1 MSDAVNPAAAPR
13 PAALL
18 TPPIPVLRAGQR
30 FTFKQLVGSS
40 DAALIAQTA
49 SAHRNHYSQ
58 MVVLCA
64 SALDAQRLLEEIP
77 TFAPQVRIRLLPDWE
92 ILPYDH
98 FSPHQDLISE
108 RLATLYEMQ
117 NGSCDLILLPV
128 TTALQ
133 RLAPPAFLSAHTF
146 FFKQGEHLNEEALRL
161 QLQQAGY
168 DPVSAVMRPG
178 EYSIRGGLIDL
189 FPMGS
194 SLPYRLDLFGDEI
207 EQIRAFDP
215 DTQRSL
221 YPVKEIRLLPGHEF
235 PFDEGSRTA
244 FRGRWR
250 EYFEG
255 DPTRCSIYKDVSS
268 GIPTAGIESYLPL
281 FFDET
286 ATIFDYFMRSESAAS
301 DSVCLVYVGDIESS
315 ITQFWKDTE
324 QRYSFLKHDPERPV
338 MNPSD
343 LFLGLDQ
350 FFIHA
355 KSHPRIVLQVGPE
368 EGAKKDLDESLI
380 FSSLP
385 DVSVHRRDA
394 DPLKLIRQLLSQNI
408 WRVII
413 CAESAGRSESIRQ
426 LMEES
431 NLGESSDS
439 ASLFPLHPSS
449 ADSVAEFLKGSE
461 RFSLCIS
468 PLFNGFTWHAH
479 GVLIITE
486 SELFTQTARQRRG
499 KETSNTDPDMLFK
512 DLSELKVGDPV
523 VHVEHGIGRYQG
535 LVLLNMATS
544 KEAPAFE
551 EFLHLVYAQGA
562 TLYVPVQQL
571 HQVTRYA
578 GADPDSAPL
587 HQLGSGQWDKAKRKA
602 AQQIRDTAAE
612 LLNLYAARAVRKGH
626 AFEFSAHDYA
636 AFAESFGFEETPD
649 QANAI
654 AAVIGDMTSGNPMDR
669 LVCGD
674 VGFGKT
680 EVALRASFVAVMG
693 GKQVAILA
701 PTTLLAEQ
709 HAATWKDRFAAW
721 PVRIVE
727 LSRFKTTKE
736 INAALASIASGEADI
751 VIGTHKLLSK
761 ETKFERLGLVIVDEE
776 HRFGVRQKDALKA
789 MRAEVD
795 ILTLT
800 ATPIPRTLGMALEG
814 LREFSVIATAPQKRL
829 AIKTFVRREGDGVI
843 REAVLREI
851 KRGGQVYFLHNEV
864 ETIQNRKQALQ
875 TLLPEARIAVAHGQM
890 NERELESVMRDFVT
904 QRSNL
909 LLCTTIIETGID
921 VPTANTIIMHRAD
934 KFGLAQLH
942 QLRGRVGRS
951 HHQAYAYLLV
961 PDPEAL
967 SKQAHLRLDA
977 IQAMEELG
985 SGFYLAMH
993 DLEIRGA
1000 GEVLGDK
1007 QSGDIHEI
1015 GFQLYT
1021 EMLNRAVKSL
1031 RSGKEPDLLSPMQ
1044 ATTDVSLGAPALLP
1058 ADYCPDVHERLSL
1071 YKRFASCEDFTDL
1084 SFLREELI
1092 DRFGNLPDAAKA
1104 FYETHRLR
1112 LEMSL
1117 LGIKKIDAST
1127 TAIQLQFIPQPPLDP
1142 VKIIRIV
1149 QSNPA
1154 IHLNGQDRI
1163 KYLPPKDA
1171 SFEKLEQRIE
1181 GIRQLMK
1188 LLSSALVASAQA
1200 LPTPALSA

>member
-1 MSDAVNPAAAPR
+1 MSDALNLA
-13 PAALL
+13 
-18 TPPIPVLRAGQR
+18 PPIPAPRAGQR
-30 FTFKQLVGSS
+30 FTFSGLVGSS

-49 SAHRNHYSQ
+49 LRHLDQFSV
-58 MVVLCA
+58 MVIFCA
-64 SALDAQRLLEEIP
+64 QAQEAQRLLEEIP
-77 TFAPQVRIRLLPDWE
+77 AFAPQLKTRLLPDWE

-98 FSPHQDLISE
+98 FSPHQDLVSE
-108 RLATLYEMQ
+108 RLATLYELL
-117 NGSCDLILLPV
+117 NGSCDIVLVPV

-133 RLAPPAFLSAHTF
+133 RLGPPDFLSGHTF
-146 FFKQGEHLNEEALRL
+146 FFKQGDKLNEAALKL

-178 EYSIRGGLIDL
+178 EYSIRGGLFDL

-194 SLPYRLDLFGDEI
+194 TLPYRLDLFGNEI

-221 YPVKEIRLLPGHEF
+221 YPVKEVRLLPGHEF
-235 PFDEGSRTA
+235 PFDDASRTA

-250 EYFEG
+250 EVFEG
-255 DPTRCSIYKDVSS
+255 DPSRCSIYKDANL
-268 GIPTAGIESYLPL
+268 GIPSAGIESYLPL
-281 FFDET
+281 FFEERSNL
-286 ATIFDYFMRSESAAS
+286 FDYFPRSG
-301 DSVCLVYVGDIESS
+301 DPVWLVNIGDAEEAIKG
-315 ITQFWKDTE
+315 FWKDTLS
-324 QRYSFLKHDPERPV
+324 RYEFLKHDVDRPIL
-338 MNPSD
+338 PPKE
-343 LFLGLDQ
+343 LFLDADEFFTTAKPYARLTLEKESTEKSQ
-350 FFIHA
+350 FLA
-355 KSHPRIVLQVGPE
+355 V
-368 EGAKKDLDESLI
+368 
-380 FSSLP
+380 P
-385 DVSVHRRDA
+385 DIAVHRRDT
-394 DPLKLIRQLLSQNI
+394 DPIHLLRKVVATEKVRVLICSD
-408 WRVII
+408 
-413 CAESAGRSESIRQ
+413 SAGRKESIRQ
-426 LMEES
+426 LFDES
-431 NLGESSDS
+431 NSVAGLDGELLYPLKPEGFDS
-439 ASLFPLHPSS
+439 IADFIKNDSLFGLVT
-449 ADSVAEFLKGSE
+449 A
-461 RFSLCIS
+461 
-468 PLFNGFTWHAH
+468 PLFNGFSWPAENL
-479 GVLIITE
+479 LIITE
-486 SELFTQTARQRRG
+486 AELFTTTARHRRKG
-499 KETSNTDPDMLFK
+499 KAIENADPDMLFK
-512 DLSELKVGDPV
+512 DLSELKIGDPV
-523 VHVEHGIGRYQG
+523 VHAEHGIGRYQG
-535 LVLLNMATS
+535 LVLLNLAPP
-544 KEAPAFE
+544 KEGPIFE
-551 EFLHLVYAQGA
+551 EFLHLQYAGDA

-571 HQVTRYA
+571 QMVTRYA
-578 GADPDSAPL
+578 GSDPDSAPL

-612 LLNLYAARAVRKGH
+612 LLGLYAARAIRKGH

-654 AAVIGDMTSGNPMDR
+654 TAVIGDMTSGTPMDR

-680 EVALRASFVAVMG
+680 EVALRASFIAVMG

-709 HAATWKDRFAAW
+709 HVATWKDRFADW
-721 PVRIVE
+721 PVGIVE

-736 INAALASIASGEADI
+736 INASLEAIAKGEADI
-751 VIGTHKLLSK
+751 IIGTHKLLSK
-761 ETKFERLGLVIVDEE
+761 ETKFANLGLVIVDEE

-789 MRAEVD
+789 LRAEVD

-800 ATPIPRTLGMALEG
+800 ATPIPRTLGMAMEG
-814 LREFSVIATAPQKRL
+814 LREFSIIATAPQKRL

-864 ETIQNRKQALQ
+864 ETIQNRKHALQ
-875 TLLPEARIAVAHGQM
+875 ELIPEARISVAHGQM
-890 NERELESVMRDFVT
+890 HERELESVMREFVT
-904 QRSNL
+904 QRTNI

-967 SKQAHLRLDA
+967 SKQAQLRLNA

-1007 QSGDIHEI
+1007 QSGEIHEI

-1031 RSGKEPDLLSPMQ
+1031 RSGKEPDLLSPLQ
-1044 ATTDVSLGAPALLP
+1044 ATTDVNLGVPALLP
-1058 ADYCPDVHERLSL
+1058 EDYCPDVHERLSL
-1071 YKRFASCEDFTDL
+1071 YKRFASTHDFSEL
-1084 SFLREELI
+1084 MGLREELV
-1092 DRFGNLPDAAKA
+1092 DRFGDLPDQAKS

-1112 LEMSL
+1112 LEML
-1117 LGIKKIDAST
+1117 GFGIKKIDATPAS
-1127 TAIQLQFIPQPPLDP
+1127 IQIQFIPNPPIDP
-1142 VKIIRIV
+1142 MKIIQLI
-1149 QSNPA
+1149 QSSKY
-1154 IHLNGQDRI
+1154 IQLNGQD
-1163 KYLPPKDA
+1163 KLKVLPQKDRE
-1171 SFEKLEQRIE
+1171 FEKLEQRLDA
-1181 GIRQLMK
+1181 IRNILRR
-1188 LLSSALVASAQA
+1188 LNESAVLSTAIAS
-1200 LPTPALSA
+1200 

>member
-1 MSDAVNPAAAPR
+1 MSDAVNPVAVPS
-13 PAALL
+13 PAASPI
-18 TPPIPVLRAGQR
+18 PPIPVLRAGQR

-40 DAALIAQTA
+40 DAALLAQTA
-49 SAHRNHYSQ
+49 LAHRNHYSQ

-77 TFAPQVRIRLLPDWE
+77 GFAPQLRIRLLPDWE

-117 NGSCDLILLPV
+117 NGSCDLIVIPV

-133 RLAPPAFLSAHTF
+133 RLAPPAFLSGHTF

-168 DPVSAVMRPG
+168 DPVSAVMRPS

-235 PFDEGSRTA
+235 PFDEATRTA

-255 DPTRCSIYKDVSS
+255 DPTRCSIYKDVSA

-286 ATIFDYFMRSESAAS
+286 ATIFDYFIRSENAAS

-324 QRYSFLKHDPERPV
+324 QRYSFLKHDTERPV
-338 MNPSD
+338 LKPSD
-343 LFLGLDQ
+343 LFLELDP

-355 KSHPRIVLQVGPE
+355 KSHPRIVLQAAAVQSE
-368 EGAKKDLDESLI
+368 EDDLI
-380 FSSLP
+380 FSALP

-394 DPLKLIRQLLSQNI
+394 DPLKLIRQLLAQNV
-408 WRVII
+408 WRIVI

-431 NLGESSDS
+431 NLGEGSNN
-439 ASLFPLHPSS
+439 APLFPLHPSS
-449 ADSVAEFLKGSE
+449 VENIAAFVKGLE
-461 RFSLCIS
+461 RFSICIS
-468 PLFNGFTWHAH
+468 PLFNGFAWHAH
-479 GVLIITE
+479 GILVLTE

-736 INAALASIASGEADI
+736 INTALASIASGEADI

-967 SKQAHLRLDA
+967 SKQARLRLDA

-1007 QSGDIHEI
+1007 QSGEIHEI
-1015 GFQLYT
+1015 GVQLYT

-1031 RSGKEPDLLSPMQ
+1031 RSGKEPDLLAPMQ
-1044 ATTDVSLGAPALLP
+1044 VMTDVSLGAPALLP

-1071 YKRFASCEDFTDL
+1071 YKRCASCEDFTGL

-1127 TAIQLQFIPQPPLDP
+1127 TAIQVQFIPQPPLDP

-1163 KYLPPKDA
+1163 KYLPPKDS

-1181 GIRQLMK
+1181 AIRQLMK
-1188 LLSSALVASAQA
+1188 LLSSALIAGAHA

>member
-1 MSDAVNPAAAPR
+1 MSDALNLAPPVPAP
-13 PAALL
+13 
-18 TPPIPVLRAGQR
+18 RAGQR
-30 FTFKQLVGSS
+30 FTFSGLVGSA
-40 DAALIAQTA
+40 DAALLAQ
-49 SAHRNHYSQ
+49 SALLYRNHFSV
-58 MVVLCA
+58 MVVFCA
-64 SALDAQRLLEEIP
+64 HAQEAQRLLEEIP
-77 TFAPQVRIRLLPDWE
+77 AFAPQLKVRLLPDWE

-98 FSPHQDLISE
+98 FSPHQDLVSE
-108 RLATLYEMQ
+108 RLATLYELL
-117 NGSCDLILLPV
+117 NGSCDIVLVPV

-133 RLAPPAFLSAHTF
+133 RLGPPQFLSGHTF
-146 FFKQGEHLNEEALRL
+146 FFRQGDKLNESALKL

-235 PFDEGSRTA
+235 PFDDQARTF

-250 EYFEG
+250 EVFEG
-255 DPTRCSIYKDVSS
+255 DPTRCSIYKDANL
-268 GIPTAGIESYLPL
+268 GIPSAGIESYLPL
-281 FFDET
+281 FFEEQSSV
-286 ATIFDYFMRSESAAS
+286 FDYFPRSG
-301 DSVCLVYVGDIESS
+301 DPVWLVSLGNIEEA
-315 ITQFWKDTE
+315 IRGFWKDTTS
-324 QRYSFLKHDPERPV
+324 RYEFLKHDLDRPIL
-338 MNPSD
+338 PPAD
-343 LFLGLDQ
+343 LFLDVDEFFTTLKPHARLVLDQ
-350 FFIHA
+350 
-355 KSHPRIVLQVGPE
+355 S
-368 EGAKKDLDESLI
+368 D
-380 FSSLP
+380 SSEQEVAQFAPVP
-385 DVSVHRRDA
+385 DIAVHRRDA
-394 DPLKLIRQLLSQNI
+394 DPISKLRTLVATKKLRI
-408 WRVII
+408 VIS
-413 CAESAGRSESIRQ
+413 ADSAGRKESIRQ
-426 LMEES
+426 LIEES
-431 NLGESSDS
+431 NLVCDQNSQNVYPLKPESFDSISDFVKS
-439 ASLFPLHPSS
+439 DALFGLATTP
-449 ADSVAEFLKGSE
+449 V
-461 RFSLCIS
+461 
-468 PLFNGFTWHAH
+468 FNGFLWQSENLL
-479 GVLIITE
+479 VITE
-486 SELFTQTARQRRG
+486 AELFTSTARQRRKSKG
-499 KETSNTDPDMLFK
+499 SENVDPDMLFK
-512 DLSELKVGDPV
+512 DLSELKIGDPV
-523 VHVEHGIGRYQG
+523 VHAEHGIGRYQG
-535 LVLLNMATS
+535 LVLLNLAPP
-544 KEAPAFE
+544 KEVPVFE
-551 EFLHLVYAQGA
+551 EFLHLQYAAQA

-571 HQVTRYA
+571 QMVTRYA
-578 GADPDSAPL
+578 GSDPDAAPL

-612 LLNLYAARAVRKGH
+612 LLGLYAARAIRKGH

-654 AAVIGDMTSGNPMDR
+654 AAVIGDMTSGQPMDR

-709 HAATWKDRFAAW
+709 HVATWKDRFADW

-736 INAALASIASGEADI
+736 INAALDAIAKGEADI
-751 VIGTHKLLSK
+751 IIGTHKLLSK
-761 ETKFERLGLVIVDEE
+761 ETRFANLGLVIVDEE

-789 MRAEVD
+789 LRAEVD

-800 ATPIPRTLGMALEG
+800 ATPIPRTLGMAMEG
-814 LREFSVIATAPQKRL
+814 LREFSIIATAPQKRL

-864 ETIQNRKQALQ
+864 ETIENRKHALQ
-875 TLLPEARIAVAHGQM
+875 ELIPEARISVAHGQM
-890 NERELESVMRDFVT
+890 HERELESVMRDFVT
-904 QRSNL
+904 QRTNI

-961 PDPEAL
+961 PDPEGL
-967 SKQAHLRLDA
+967 SKQAQLRLNA

-1007 QSGDIHEI
+1007 QSGEIHEI

-1031 RSGKEPDLLSPMQ
+1031 RSGKEPDLLSPLQ
-1044 ATTDVSLGAPALLP
+1044 ATTDVNLGVPALLP
-1058 ADYCPDVHERLSL
+1058 EDYCPDVHERLSL
-1071 YKRFASCEDFTDL
+1071 YKRFAGCHDFSEL
-1084 SFLREELI
+1084 MSLREELI
-1092 DRFGNLPDAAKA
+1092 DRFGDLPDQAKS

-1112 LEMSL
+1112 LEMVGY
-1117 LGIKKIDAST
+1117 GIKKIDANPS
-1127 TAIQLQFIPQPPLDP
+1127 AIQIQFIPNPPIDP
-1142 VKIIRIV
+1142 LKIIQLI
-1149 QSNPA
+1149 QSSKN
-1154 IHLNGQDRI
+1154 IQLNGQD
-1163 KYLPPKDA
+1163 KLKVLPQKDRD
-1171 SFEKLEQRIE
+1171 FDKLEQRLDA
-1181 GIRQLMK
+1181 IRLI
-1188 LLSSALVASAQA
+1188 LRRLNDSSSPKQ
-1200 LPTPALSA
+1200 

>member
-1 MSDAVNPAAAPR
+1 MSDGLKLA
-13 PAALL
+13 
-18 TPPIPVLRAGQR
+18 PPIPAPRAGQR
-30 FTFKQLVGSS
+30 FTFSGLVGSS
-40 DAALIAQTA
+40 DAALIAQ
-49 SAHRNHYSQ
+49 SAIRYRSEFSV
-58 MVVLCA
+58 MVIFCA
-64 SALDAQRLLEEIP
+64 QAQEAQRLLEEIP
-77 TFAPQVRIRLLPDWE
+77 AFAPQLKTRLLPDWE

-98 FSPHQDLISE
+98 FSPHQDLVSE
-108 RLATLYEMQ
+108 RLATLYELL
-117 NGSCDLILLPV
+117 NGSCDLVLVPI

-133 RLAPPAFLSAHTF
+133 RLGPPNFLSGHTF
-146 FFKQGEHLNEEALRL
+146 FFRQGDKLNEAALKL

-221 YPVKEIRLLPGHEF
+221 YPVKEVRLLPGHEF
-235 PFDEGSRTA
+235 PFDDASRTS

-250 EYFEG
+250 EVFEG
-255 DPTRCSIYKDVSS
+255 DPTRCSIYKDANL
-268 GIPTAGIESYLPL
+268 GIPSAGIESYLPL
-281 FFDET
+281 FFEESST
-286 ATIFDYFMRSESAAS
+286 VFDYFPRSGDPVWLVSIGDVEESIKS
-301 DSVCLVYVGDIESS
+301 
-315 ITQFWKDTE
+315 FWKDTLS
-324 QRYSFLKHDPERPV
+324 RYEFLKHDLDRPIL
-338 MNPSD
+338 PPAE
-343 LFLGLDQ
+343 LFLDVDQ
-350 FFIHA
+350 FFTAA
-355 KSHPRIVLQVGPE
+355 KPNARLVLDKETREDPKFLSVP
-368 EGAKKDLDESLI
+368 DLA
-380 FSSLP
+380 
-385 DVSVHRRDA
+385 VHRRDT
-394 DPLKLIRQLLSQNI
+394 DPINRLRALVSQEKVRILICSDSN
-408 WRVII
+408 
-413 CAESAGRSESIRQ
+413 GRKESIRQ
-426 LMEES
+426 LFEES
-431 NLGESSDS
+431 N
-439 ASLFPLHPSS
+439 
-449 ADSVAEFLKGSE
+449 SVAGQNGKPLYPLKPEGFDGIADFIKSE
-461 RFSLCIS
+461 ALFGLVTAQ
-468 PLFNGFTWHAH
+468 LFNGFTWPDEN
-479 GVLIITE
+479 LIVVTE
-486 SELFTQTARQRRG
+486 AELFTTTARQRRKG
-499 KETSNTDPDMLFK
+499 KESESADPDMLFK
-512 DLSELKVGDPV
+512 DLSELKIGDPV
-523 VHVEHGIGRYQG
+523 VHSDHGIGRYQG
-535 LVLLNMATS
+535 LVLLNLAPP
-544 KEAPAFE
+544 KEEPIFE
-551 EFLHLVYAQGA
+551 EFLHLVYAKDA

-571 HQVTRYA
+571 QMVTRYA
-578 GADPDSAPL
+578 GSDPDSAPL
-587 HQLGSGQWDKAKRKA
+587 HQLGSGQWDKARRKA

-612 LLNLYAARAVRKGH
+612 LLSLYAARAIRKGH

-654 AAVIGDMTSGNPMDR
+654 AAVIGDMTSGTPMDR

-709 HAATWKDRFAAW
+709 HVATWKDRFADW

-736 INAALASIASGEADI
+736 INSALQAIAQGEADI
-751 VIGTHKLLSK
+751 IIGTHKLLSK
-761 ETKFERLGLVIVDEE
+761 ETQFANLGLVIVDEE

-789 MRAEVD
+789 LRAEVD

-800 ATPIPRTLGMALEG
+800 ATPIPRTLGMAMEG
-814 LREFSVIATAPQKRL
+814 LREFSIIATAPQKRL

-864 ETIQNRKQALQ
+864 ETIQNRKHALQ
-875 TLLPEARIAVAHGQM
+875 ELIPEARISVAHGQM
-890 NERELESVMRDFVT
+890 HERELESVMREFVT
-904 QRSNL
+904 QRTNI

-967 SKQAHLRLDA
+967 SKQAQLRLNA

-1007 QSGDIHEI
+1007 QSGEIHEI

-1031 RSGKEPDLLSPMQ
+1031 RSGKEPDLLSPLQ
-1044 ATTDVSLGAPALLP
+1044 ATTDVNLGVPALFP
-1058 ADYCPDVHERLSL
+1058 NDYCPDVHERLSM
-1071 YKRFASCEDFTDL
+1071 YKRFAGTNDFSEL
-1084 SFLREELI
+1084 MGLREELV
-1092 DRFGNLPDAAKA
+1092 DRFGDLPDQAKSL
-1104 FYETHRLR
+1104 YETHRLR
-1112 LEMSL
+1112 LEMAGF
-1117 LGIKKIDAST
+1117 GIKKIDATPTS
-1127 TAIQLQFIPQPPLDP
+1127 IQIQFIPNPPIDP
-1142 VKIIRIV
+1142 MKIIQLI
-1149 QSNPA
+1149 QSSKY
-1154 IHLNGQDRI
+1154 IQLNGQDRLKI
-1163 KYLPPKDA
+1163 LPQKEKD
-1171 SFEKLEQRIE
+1171 FEKLEQRLDY
-1181 GIRQLMK
+1181 IRKILRS
-1188 LLSSALVASAQA
+1188 LNESAMLNSAQA
-1200 LPTPALSA
+1200 N

>member
-1 MSDAVNPAAAPR
+1 MSDALNLV
-13 PAALL
+13 
-18 TPPIPVLRAGQR
+18 PPIPAPRAGQR
-30 FTFKQLVGSS
+30 FTFSGLVGSA
-40 DAALIAQTA
+40 DAALLAQ
-49 SAHRNHYSQ
+49 SALRYRNDFSV
-58 MVVLCA
+58 MVVFCA
-64 SALDAQRLLEEIP
+64 QAQEAQRLVEEIP
-77 TFAPQVRIRLLPDWE
+77 AFAPQLKVRLLPDWE

-98 FSPHQDLISE
+98 FSPHQDLVSE
-108 RLATLYEMQ
+108 RLATLYELL
-117 NGSCDLILLPV
+117 NGSCDIVLVPV

-133 RLAPPAFLSAHTF
+133 RLGPPQFLSGHTF
-146 FFKQGEHLNEEALRL
+146 FFRQGDKLNEAALRL

-207 EQIRAFDP
+207 EQIRSFDP

-221 YPVKEIRLLPGHEF
+221 YPVKEVRLLPGHEF
-235 PFDEGSRTA
+235 PFNDEARTA

-250 EYFEG
+250 EVFEG
-255 DPTRCSIYKDVSS
+255 DPTRCSIYKDANL
-268 GIPTAGIESYLPL
+268 GIPSAGIESYLPL
-281 FFDET
+281 FFEEQSNL
-286 ATIFDYFMRSESAAS
+286 FDYFPRSGDPVWLVSIGDTEESIRS
-301 DSVCLVYVGDIESS
+301 
-315 ITQFWKDTE
+315 FWKDTLS
-324 QRYSFLKHDPERPV
+324 RYEFLKHDLDRPIL
-338 MNPSD
+338 PPKE
-343 LFLGLDQ
+343 LFLDVDEFFSTAKPYARLVLDNASNEANQ
-350 FFIHA
+350 F
-355 KSHPRIVLQVGPE
+355 
-368 EGAKKDLDESLI
+368 
-380 FSSLP
+380 LP
-385 DVSVHRRDA
+385 VPDIAVHRRDT
-394 DPLKLIRQLLSQNI
+394 DPISRLRTVVAQEKL
-408 WRVII
+408 RVLI
-413 CAESAGRSESIRQ
+413 CSDSAGRKESIRQ
-426 LMEES
+426 LLEES
-431 NLGESSDS
+431 NSVAGQDGKPLYQLKPEGFEGIADFVKSDS
-439 ASLFPLHPSS
+439 LFGLVT
-449 ADSVAEFLKGSE
+449 A
-461 RFSLCIS
+461 
-468 PLFNGFTWHAH
+468 PLFNGFLWQAENLL
-479 GVLIITE
+479 VLTE
-486 SELFTQTARQRRG
+486 AELFTSTARQRRKSKG
-499 KETSNTDPDMLFK
+499 SENADPDMLFK
-512 DLSELKVGDPV
+512 DLSELKIGDPV
-523 VHVEHGIGRYQG
+523 VHAEHGIGRYQG
-535 LVLLNMATS
+535 LVLLNLAPS
-544 KEAPAFE
+544 KEAPIFE
-551 EFLHLVYAQGA
+551 EFLHLQYAGQA

-571 HQVTRYA
+571 QMVTRYA
-578 GADPDSAPL
+578 GSDPDSAPL

-612 LLNLYAARAVRKGH
+612 LLGLYAARAIRKGH

-654 AAVIGDMTSGNPMDR
+654 AAVIGDMTSGTPMDR

-709 HAATWKDRFAAW
+709 HVATWKDRFADW

-736 INAALASIASGEADI
+736 INAALEAIAKGEADI
-751 VIGTHKLLSK
+751 IIGTHKLLSK
-761 ETKFERLGLVIVDEE
+761 ETQFANLGLVIVDEE

-789 MRAEVD
+789 LRAEVD

-800 ATPIPRTLGMALEG
+800 ATPIPRTLGMAMEG
-814 LREFSVIATAPQKRL
+814 LREFSIIATAPQKRL

-864 ETIQNRKQALQ
+864 ETIENRKHALQ
-875 TLLPEARIAVAHGQM
+875 ELIPEARISVAHGQM
-890 NERELESVMRDFVT
+890 HERELESVMREFVT
-904 QRSNL
+904 QRTNI

-967 SKQAHLRLDA
+967 SKQAQLRLNA

-1007 QSGDIHEI
+1007 QSGEIHEI

-1031 RSGKEPDLLSPMQ
+1031 RSGKEPDLLSPLQ
-1044 ATTDVSLGAPALLP
+1044 ATTDVNLGVPALLP
-1058 ADYCPDVHERLSL
+1058 EDYCPDVHERLSL
-1071 YKRFASCEDFTDL
+1071 YKRFAGCNDFSEL
-1084 SFLREELI
+1084 MGLREELV
-1092 DRFGNLPDAAKA
+1092 DRFGDLPDQAKS

-1112 LEMSL
+1112 LEMVGF
-1117 LGIKKIDAST
+1117 GIKKIDATPAS
-1127 TAIQLQFIPQPPLDP
+1127 IQIQFIPNPPIDP
-1142 VKIIRIV
+1142 LKIIQLI
-1149 QSNPA
+1149 QSSKH
-1154 IHLNGQDRI
+1154 IQLNGQD
-1163 KYLPPKDA
+1163 KLKVLPQKDRE
-1171 SFEKLEQRIE
+1171 FDKLEQRLDA
-1181 GIRQLMK
+1181 IRQVLRR
-1188 LLSSALVASAQA
+1188 LNESAVLSSAKVD
-1200 LPTPALSA
+1200 

>member
-1 MSDAVNPAAAPR
+1 MSDALKLA
-13 PAALL
+13 
-18 TPPIPVLRAGQR
+18 PPIPAPRAGQR
-30 FTFKQLVGSS
+30 FTFSGLVGSA
-40 DAALIAQTA
+40 DAALIAQ
-49 SAHRNHYSQ
+49 SALRYRANFSV
-58 MVVLCA
+58 MVVFCA
-64 SALDAQRLLEEIP
+64 HAQDAQRLLEEIP
-77 TFAPQVRIRLLPDWE
+77 AFAPQLKTLLLPDWE

-98 FSPHQDLISE
+98 FSPHQDLVSE
-108 RLATLYEMQ
+108 RLATLYELL
-117 NGSCDLILLPV
+117 NGSCDVVLVPV

-133 RLAPPAFLSAHTF
+133 RLGPPNFLSGHTF
-146 FFKQGEHLNEEALRL
+146 FFRQGDRLNDVALRL

-194 SLPYRLDLFGDEI
+194 ALPYRLDLFGDEI
-207 EQIRAFDP
+207 EQIRSFDP

-235 PFDEGSRTA
+235 PFDDASRTA
-244 FRGRWR
+244 FRNRWR
-250 EYFEG
+250 EVFEG
-255 DPTRCSIYKDVSS
+255 DPTRCSIYKDANL
-268 GIPTAGIESYLPL
+268 GIPSAGIESYLPL
-281 FFDET
+281 FFEESSDL
-286 ATIFDYFMRSESAAS
+286 FDYFPRSGEP
-301 DSVCLVYVGDIESS
+301 VWLVSIGDVDEAIRN
-315 ITQFWKDTE
+315 FWKDTLA
-324 QRYSFLKHDPERPV
+324 RYEFLKHDLDRPIL
-338 MNPSD
+338 PPQE
-343 LFLGLDQ
+343 LFLDVDGFFTSAKPHARLVLEQTAAQTNSAQ
-350 FFIHA
+350 FL
-355 KSHPRIVLQVGPE
+355 P
-368 EGAKKDLDESLI
+368 
-380 FSSLP
+380 LP
-385 DVSVHRRDA
+385 DISVHRRDT
-394 DPLKLIRQLLSQNI
+394 DPINRLRNVVSREKIRVLICSD
-408 WRVII
+408 
-413 CAESAGRSESIRQ
+413 SAGRKESIRQ
-426 LMEES
+426 LFEES
-431 NLGESSDS
+431 NSVAGVAGKPLYPLQPEGFESIAEFVKSDS
-439 ASLFPLHPSS
+439 LFGLVT
-449 ADSVAEFLKGSE
+449 A
-461 RFSLCIS
+461 
-468 PLFNGFTWHAH
+468 PLFNGFAWASENL
-479 GVLIITE
+479 LIITE
-486 SELFTQTARQRRG
+486 AELFTSTARQRR
-499 KETSNTDPDMLFK
+499 KSKATESADPDMLFK
-512 DLSELKVGDPV
+512 DLSELKIGDPV
-523 VHVEHGIGRYQG
+523 VHAEHGIGRYQG
-535 LVLLNMATS
+535 LVLLNLAPP
-544 KEAPAFE
+544 KEAPIFE
-551 EFLHLVYAQGA
+551 EFLHLIYAKEGI
-562 TLYVPVQQL
+562 LYVPVQQL
-571 HQVTRYA
+571 QMVSRYA
-578 GADPDSAPL
+578 GSDPDSAPL
-587 HQLGSGQWDKAKRKA
+587 HHLGSGQWDKAKRKA

-612 LLNLYAARAVRKGH
+612 LLGLYAARAIRKGH

-654 AAVIGDMTSGNPMDR
+654 AAVIGDMTSGTPMDR

-709 HAATWKDRFAAW
+709 HVATWKDRFADW

-736 INAALASIASGEADI
+736 INAALDAIAKGEADI
-751 VIGTHKLLSK
+751 IIGTHKLLSK
-761 ETKFERLGLVIVDEE
+761 ETKFANLGLVIVDEE

-789 MRAEVD
+789 LRAEVD

-800 ATPIPRTLGMALEG
+800 ATPIPRTLGMAMEG

-864 ETIQNRKQALQ
+864 ETIENRKRALQ
-875 TLLPEARIAVAHGQM
+875 ELIPEASISVAHGQM
-890 NERELESVMRDFVT
+890 HERELESVMREFVT
-904 QRSNL
+904 QRTNI

-967 SKQAHLRLDA
+967 SKQAQLRLNA

-1007 QSGDIHEI
+1007 QSGEIHEI
-1015 GFQLYT
+1015 GYQLYT

-1031 RSGKEPDLLSPMQ
+1031 RSGKEPDLLSPLQ
-1044 ATTDVSLGAPALLP
+1044 ATTDVNLGIPALLP
-1058 ADYCPDVHERLSL
+1058 NDYCPDVHERLSM
-1071 YKRFASCEDFTDL
+1071 YKRFAGTNDFSEL
-1084 SFLREELI
+1084 MALREELV
-1092 DRFGNLPDAAKA
+1092 DRFGDLPDQAKS

-1112 LEMSL
+1112 LEMADF
-1117 LGIKKIDAST
+1117 GIKKIDATPAS
-1127 TAIQLQFIPQPPLDP
+1127 IQIQFIPNPPIDP
-1142 VKIIRIV
+1142 LKIIQLI
-1149 QSNPA
+1149 QSSKH
-1154 IHLNGQDRI
+1154 IQLNGQD
-1163 KYLPPKDA
+1163 KLKVLPQKLGEFD
-1171 SFEKLEQRIE
+1171 KLEQRLDQ
-1181 GIRQLMK
+1181 IRR
-1188 LLSSALVASAQA
+1188 LLRRLNDSAI
-1200 LPTPALSA
+1200 LSGV

>member
-1 MSDAVNPAAAPR
+1 MSDGTNQA
-13 PAALL
+13 
-18 TPPIPVLRAGQR
+18 PPIPAPRAGQR
-30 FTFKQLVGSS
+30 FTFSGLVGSA
-40 DAALIAQTA
+40 DAALIAQ
-49 SAHRNHYSQ
+49 SALRHRADFSV
-58 MVVLCA
+58 MVVFCA
-64 SALDAQRLLEEIP
+64 QAQEAQRLLEEIP
-77 TFAPQVRIRLLPDWE
+77 AFAPQLKTRLLPDWE

-98 FSPHQDLISE
+98 FSPHQDLVSE
-108 RLATLYEMQ
+108 RLATLYEMLA
-117 NGSCDLILLPV
+117 GTCDIVLVPV

-133 RLAPPAFLSAHTF
+133 RLGPPEFLSGHTF
-146 FFKQGEHLNEEALRL
+146 FFRQGDRLNESALRL

-178 EYSIRGGLIDL
+178 EYSVRGGLIDL

-194 SLPYRLDLFGDEI
+194 ALPYRLDLFGDEI

-235 PFDEGSRTA
+235 PFDDAARTA
-244 FRGRWR
+244 FRNRWR
-250 EYFEG
+250 EVFEG
-255 DPTRCSIYKDVSS
+255 DPTRCSIYKDANL
-268 GIPTAGIESYLPL
+268 GIPSAGIESYLPL
-281 FFDET
+281 FFDES
-286 ATIFDYFMRSESAAS
+286 ATLFDYFPRSG
-301 DSVCLVYVGDIESS
+301 DPVWLVTVGDAEEAIRS
-315 ITQFWKDTE
+315 FWKDTE
-324 QRYSFLKHDPERPV
+324 QRYAFLKHDLDRPIL
-338 MNPSD
+338 PPKA
-343 LFLGLDQ
+343 LFLDVDQ
-350 FFIHA
+350 FFSLSKVSARLVLNRNGIVSNVEANEPPQFLSVPDVGIHRRDHDPIERLRQHVA
-355 KSHPRIVLQVGPE
+355 QAHRRIVICCDSAGRRESIRAL
-368 EGAKKDLDESLI
+368 LDESN
-380 FSSLP
+380 S
-385 DVSVHRRDA
+385 VSKDGGGTLY
-394 DPLKLIRQLLSQNI
+394 PLQPVLLDD
-408 WRVII
+408 
-413 CAESAGRSESIRQ
+413 
-426 LMEES
+426 L
-431 NLGESSDS
+431 
-439 ASLFPLHPSS
+439 ASF
-449 ADSVAEFLKGSE
+449 VKGAAP
-461 RFSLCIS
+461 FALVVS
-468 PLFNGFTWHAH
+468 PLLNGFDWPSQD
-479 GVLIITE
+479 LLFITE
-486 SELFTQTARQRRG
+486 AELFTLTTRQRRKDSS
-499 KETSNTDPDMLFK
+499 KEASDPDMLFK
-512 DLSELKVGDPV
+512 DLAELKIGDPV

-535 LVLLNMATS
+535 LVLLNLAPP
-544 KEAPAFE
+544 KEAPIFE
-551 EFLHLVYAQGA
+551 EFLHLIYANNA
-562 TLYVPVQQL
+562 TLYVPVHQL
-571 HQVTRYA
+571 QLVTRYA

-612 LLNLYAARAVRKGH
+612 LLSLYAARAIRQGH
-626 AFEFSAHDYA
+626 AFEYSAHDYA

-654 AAVIGDMTSGNPMDR
+654 AAVIGDMTSGTPMDR

-680 EVALRASFVAVMG
+680 EVALRASFIAVMG

-709 HAATWKDRFAAW
+709 HVATWKDRFADW

-727 LSRFKTTKE
+727 LSRFRTTKE
-736 INAALASIASGEADI
+736 INAALQAIASGEADI

-761 ETKFERLGLVIVDEE
+761 ETQFARLGLVIVDEE

-789 MRAEVD
+789 LRAEVD

-800 ATPIPRTLGMALEG
+800 ATPIPRTLGMAMEG

-829 AIKTFVRREGDGVI
+829 AIKTFVRREGDGVV

-864 ETIQNRKQALQ
+864 ETIENRRHALQ
-875 TLLPEARIAVAHGQM
+875 TLIPEARISVAHGQM
-890 NERELESVMRDFVT
+890 HERELESVMREFVT
-904 QRSNL
+904 QRSNI

-967 SKQAHLRLDA
+967 SKQAKLRLDA

-1031 RSGKEPDLLSPMQ
+1031 RSGKEPDLLAPLQ
-1044 ATTDVSLGAPALLP
+1044 VTTDVNLGVPALLP
-1058 ADYCPDVHERLSL
+1058 EDYCPDVHERLSL
-1071 YKRFASCEDFTDL
+1071 YKRFAGISDFSEL
-1084 SFLREELI
+1084 MGLREELV
-1092 DRFGNLPDAAKA
+1092 DRFGDLPDPAKS

-1112 LEMSL
+1112 LEMSGF
-1117 LGIKKIDAST
+1117 GIKKIDAGP
-1127 TAIQLQFIPQPPLDP
+1127 TAIQLTFIPNPPIDP
-1142 VKIIRIV
+1142 LRIIQLV
-1149 QSNPA
+1149 QSNKQVL
-1154 IHLNGQDRI
+1154 LNGQDRL
-1163 KYLPPKDA
+1163 KVLPQKAGD
-1171 SFEKLEQRIE
+1171 FDKLEQRLDQ
-1181 GIRQLMK
+1181 IRR
-1188 LLSSALVASAQA
+1188 LLKH
-1200 LPTPALSA
+1200 LSASTTLMSA

>member
-1 MSDAVNPAAAPR
+1 MFDALNPA
-13 PAALL
+13 
-18 TPPIPVLRAGQR
+18 PPIPAPRAGQR
-30 FTFKQLVGSS
+30 FTYSELVGSA
-40 DAALIAQTA
+40 DAALIAQ
-49 SAHRNHYSQ
+49 SALRYRNDFSV
-58 MVVLCA
+58 MVVFCA
-64 SALDAQRLLEEIP
+64 QAQEAQRLLEEIP
-77 TFAPQVRIRLLPDWE
+77 TFAPQLKTRLLPDWE

-98 FSPHQDLISE
+98 FSPHQDLVSE
-108 RLATLYEMQ
+108 RLATLYELL
-117 NGSCDLILLPV
+117 NGSCDIVLVPI

-133 RLAPPAFLSAHTF
+133 RLGPPHFLSGHTF
-146 FFKQGEHLNEEALRL
+146 FFRQGDRLNEGALRL

-178 EYSIRGGLIDL
+178 EYSIRGGLIDF

-194 SLPYRLDLFGDEI
+194 NLPYRLDLFGDEI

-221 YPVKEIRLLPGHEF
+221 YPVKEVRLLPGHEF
-235 PFDEGSRTA
+235 PFDDDSRTA

-250 EYFEG
+250 EVFEG
-255 DPTRCSIYKDVSS
+255 DPSRCSIYKDANL
-268 GIPTAGIESYLPL
+268 GIPSAGIESYLPL
-281 FFDET
+281 FFSESST
-286 ATIFDYFMRSESAAS
+286 VFDYFPRS
-301 DSVCLVYVGDIESS
+301 GDPVWILS
-315 ITQFWKDTE
+315 IGDLEETIRTFWKDT
-324 QRYSFLKHDPERPV
+324 QSRYEFLNHDLDRPIL
-338 MNPSD
+338 PPRE
-343 LFLGLDQ
+343 LFLDVDEFFSTAKPYARLVLEKGVTASAQ
-350 FFIHA
+350 FQ
-355 KSHPRIVLQVGPE
+355 SV
-368 EGAKKDLDESLI
+368 
-380 FSSLP
+380 P
-385 DVSVHRRDA
+385 DIAVHRKEA
-394 DPLKLIRQLLSQNI
+394 DPVASLRNLLANQTG
-408 WRVII
+408 RVLI
-413 CAESAGRSESIRQ
+413 CADSAGRKESIRQ
-426 LMEES
+426 LFEES
-431 NLGESSDS
+431 NALAGQDGKPLFLLKPEGFEGVADFIKSDS
-439 ASLFPLHPSS
+439 PFGLVTAS
-449 ADSVAEFLKGSE
+449 
-461 RFSLCIS
+461 
-468 PLFNGFTWHAH
+468 LFNGFSWPAEN
-479 GVLIITE
+479 LIVITE
-486 SELFTQTARQRRG
+486 AELFTSTARQRPKG
-499 KETSNTDPDMLFK
+499 KGSESADPDMLFK
-512 DLSELKVGDPV
+512 DLSELKIGDPV
-523 VHVEHGIGRYQG
+523 VHAEHGIGRYQG
-535 LVLLNMATS
+535 LVLLNLATQ
-544 KEAPAFE
+544 KEAPVFE
-551 EFLHLVYAQGA
+551 EFLHLQYAGQA

-571 HQVTRYA
+571 QMVTRYA
-578 GADPDSAPL
+578 GSDPDSAPL

-612 LLNLYAARAVRKGH
+612 LLSLYAARAIRKGH

-636 AFAESFGFEETPD
+636 AFSESFGFEETPD

-654 AAVIGDMTSGNPMDR
+654 AAVIGDMTSGTPMDR

-709 HAATWKDRFAAW
+709 HVATWKDRFADW

-736 INAALASIASGEADI
+736 INAALEAIAKGDADI
-751 VIGTHKLLSK
+751 IIGTHKLLSK
-761 ETKFERLGLVIVDEE
+761 ETQFANLGLVIVDEE

-789 MRAEVD
+789 LRAEVD

-800 ATPIPRTLGMALEG
+800 ATPIPRTLGMAMEG
-814 LREFSVIATAPQKRL
+814 LREFSIIATAPQKRL
-829 AIKTFVRREGDGVI
+829 AIKTFVRREVDGVI

-864 ETIQNRKQALQ
+864 ETIENRKQALQ
-875 TLLPEARIAVAHGQM
+875 ELIPEASISVAHGQM
-890 NERELESVMRDFVT
+890 HERQLESVMREFVT
-904 QRSNL
+904 QRTNI

-967 SKQAHLRLDA
+967 SKQAQLRLNA

-1007 QSGDIHEI
+1007 QSGEIHEI

-1031 RSGKEPDLLSPMQ
+1031 RSGKEPDLLSPLQ
-1044 ATTDVSLGAPALLP
+1044 ATTDVNLGVPALLP
-1058 ADYCPDVHERLSL
+1058 SNYCPDVHERLSL
-1071 YKRFASCEDFTDL
+1071 YKRFAGTNDFSQL
-1084 SFLREELI
+1084 MGLREELV
-1092 DRFGNLPDAAKA
+1092 DRFGDLPDQAKS

-1112 LEMSL
+1112 LEMTGF
-1117 LGIKKIDAST
+1117 GINKIDATPAS
-1127 TAIQLQFIPQPPLDP
+1127 IQIQFIPNPPIDP
-1142 VKIIRIV
+1142 MKIIALI
-1149 QSNPA
+1149 QSSKY
-1154 IHLNGQDRI
+1154 IQLNGQD
-1163 KYLPPKDA
+1163 KLKVLPQKDRE
-1171 SFEKLEQRIE
+1171 FEKLEQRLDT
-1181 GIRQLMK
+1181 IRQILRR
-1188 LLSSALVASAQA
+1188 LNESALLNTA
-1200 LPTPALSA
+1200 

>member
-1 MSDAVNPAAAPR
+1 MSDALKLA
-13 PAALL
+13 
-18 TPPIPVLRAGQR
+18 PPIPAPRAGQR
-30 FTFKQLVGSS
+30 FTFSGLVGSS
-40 DAALIAQTA
+40 DAALIAQ
-49 SAHRNHYSQ
+49 
-58 MVVLCA
+58 
-64 SALDAQRLLEEIP
+64 SALRYRSEFSVMVIFCAQAQEAQRLLEEIP
-77 TFAPQVRIRLLPDWE
+77 AFAPQLKTRLLPDWE

-98 FSPHQDLISE
+98 FSPHQDLVSE
-108 RLATLYEMQ
+108 RLATLYELL
-117 NGSCDLILLPV
+117 NGSCDIVLVPI

-133 RLAPPAFLSAHTF
+133 RLGPPNFLSGHTF
-146 FFKQGEHLNEEALRL
+146 FFRQGDKLNEAALKL

-221 YPVKEIRLLPGHEF
+221 YPVKEVRLLPGHEF
-235 PFDEGSRTA
+235 PFDDASRTA

-250 EYFEG
+250 EVFEG
-255 DPTRCSIYKDVSS
+255 DPTRCSIYKDANL
-268 GIPTAGIESYLPL
+268 GIPSAGIESYLPL

-286 ATIFDYFMRSESAAS
+286 STVFDYFPRSGDPVWLVSIGDVEESIKS
-301 DSVCLVYVGDIESS
+301 
-315 ITQFWKDTE
+315 FWKDTIS
-324 QRYSFLKHDPERPV
+324 RYEFLKHDLDRPILA
-338 MNPSD
+338 PAE
-343 LFLGLDQ
+343 LFLDVDQ
-350 FFIHA
+350 FFTAA
-355 KSHPRIVLQVGPE
+355 KPNARLALNKEADKEVEVTPQFLAVP
-368 EGAKKDLDESLI
+368 DL
-380 FSSLP
+380 
-385 DVSVHRRDA
+385 SVHRRDA
-394 DPLKLIRQLLSQNI
+394 DPINRLRALVSQEKVRVLICSDSN
-408 WRVII
+408 
-413 CAESAGRSESIRQ
+413 GRKESIRQ
-426 LMEES
+426 LFEES
-431 NLGESSDS
+431 N
-439 ASLFPLHPSS
+439 
-449 ADSVAEFLKGSE
+449 SVAGQNGKPLYPLKPEGFEGVADFVKSDAK
-461 RFSLCIS
+461 FGLVTAQ
-468 PLFNGFTWHAH
+468 LFNGFTWPAEN
-479 GVLIITE
+479 LIVVTE
-486 SELFTQTARQRRG
+486 AELFTTTARQRRKG
-499 KETSNTDPDMLFK
+499 KESESADPDMLFK
-512 DLSELKVGDPV
+512 DLSELKIGDPV
-523 VHVEHGIGRYQG
+523 VHSDHGIGRYQG
-535 LVLLNMATS
+535 LVLLNLAPP
-544 KEAPAFE
+544 KEEPIFE
-551 EFLHLVYAQGA
+551 EFLHLVYAKDA

-571 HQVTRYA
+571 QMVTRYA
-578 GADPDSAPL
+578 GSDPDSAPL
-587 HQLGSGQWDKAKRKA
+587 HQLGSGQWDKARRKA

-612 LLNLYAARAVRKGH
+612 LLSLYAARAIRKGH

-654 AAVIGDMTSGNPMDR
+654 AAVIGDMTSGTPMDR

-709 HAATWKDRFAAW
+709 HVATWKDRFADW

-736 INAALASIASGEADI
+736 INAALEAIAKGEADI
-751 VIGTHKLLSK
+751 IIGTHKLLSK
-761 ETKFERLGLVIVDEE
+761 ETQFANLGLVIVDEE

-789 MRAEVD
+789 LRAEVD

-800 ATPIPRTLGMALEG
+800 ATPIPRTLGMAMEG
-814 LREFSVIATAPQKRL
+814 LREFSIIATAPQKRL

-864 ETIQNRKQALQ
+864 ETIQNRKHALQ
-875 TLLPEARIAVAHGQM
+875 ELIPEARISVAHGQM
-890 NERELESVMRDFVT
+890 HERELESVMREFVT
-904 QRSNL
+904 QRTNI

-967 SKQAHLRLDA
+967 SKQAQLRLNA

-1007 QSGDIHEI
+1007 QSGEIHEI

-1031 RSGKEPDLLSPMQ
+1031 RSGKEPDLLSPLQ
-1044 ATTDVSLGAPALLP
+1044 ATTDVNLGVPALFP
-1058 ADYCPDVHERLSL
+1058 NDYCPDVHERLSM
-1071 YKRFASCEDFTDL
+1071 YKRFAGTNDFSEL
-1084 SFLREELI
+1084 MGLREELV
-1092 DRFGNLPDAAKA
+1092 DRYGDLPDQAKSL
-1104 FYETHRLR
+1104 YETHRLR
-1112 LEMSL
+1112 LEMSGF
-1117 LGIKKIDAST
+1117 GIKKIDASPSS
-1127 TAIQLQFIPQPPLDP
+1127 IQIQFIPNPPIDP
-1142 VKIIRIV
+1142 MKIIQLI
-1149 QSNPA
+1149 QSSKY
-1154 IHLNGQDRI
+1154 IQLNGQDKLKI
-1163 KYLPPKDA
+1163 LPQKEKD
-1171 SFEKLEQRIE
+1171 FEKLEQRLDH
-1181 GIRQLMK
+1181 IRKILRS
-1188 LLSSALVASAQA
+1188 LNESAMLNTAQA
-1200 LPTPALSA
+1200 N

>member
-1 MSDAVNPAAAPR
+1 MSDALNLA
-13 PAALL
+13 
-18 TPPIPVLRAGQR
+18 PPIPGPRAGQR
-30 FTFKQLVGSS
+30 FTFSGLVGSS

-49 SAHRNHYSQ
+49 LRYRAQFSV
-58 MVVLCA
+58 MVIFCA
-64 SALDAQRLLEEIP
+64 QAQEAQRLLEEIP
-77 TFAPQVRIRLLPDWE
+77 AFAPQLKTRLLPDWE

-98 FSPHQDLISE
+98 FSPHQDLVSE
-108 RLATLYEMQ
+108 RLATLYELL
-117 NGSCDLILLPV
+117 NGSCDIVLVPV

-133 RLAPPAFLSAHTF
+133 RLGPPDFLSGHTF
-146 FFKQGEHLNEEALRL
+146 FFKQGDKLNEAALKL

-178 EYSIRGGLIDL
+178 EYSIRGGLFDL

-194 SLPYRLDLFGDEI
+194 NLPYRLDLFGDEI

-221 YPVKEIRLLPGHEF
+221 YPVKEVRLLPGHEF
-235 PFDEGSRTA
+235 PFDDASRTA

-250 EYFEG
+250 EVFEG
-255 DPTRCSIYKDVSS
+255 DPSRCSIYKDANL
-268 GIPTAGIESYLPL
+268 GIPSAGIESYLPL
-281 FFDET
+281 FFEEKSNL
-286 ATIFDYFMRSESAAS
+286 FDYFPRSG
-301 DSVCLVYVGDIESS
+301 DPVWLVSIGDAEETIKG
-315 ITQFWKDTE
+315 FWKDTLS
-324 QRYSFLKHDPERPV
+324 RYEFLKHDLDRPIL
-338 MNPSD
+338 PPKE
-343 LFLGLDQ
+343 LFLDVDEFFTTSKPYARLTLEKDSTEKSQ
-350 FFIHA
+350 FLA
-355 KSHPRIVLQVGPE
+355 V
-368 EGAKKDLDESLI
+368 
-380 FSSLP
+380 P
-385 DVSVHRRDA
+385 DIAVHRRDA
-394 DPLKLIRQLLSQNI
+394 DPINLLRKVIASEKV
-408 WRVII
+408 RVLV
-413 CAESAGRSESIRQ
+413 CSDSAGRKESIRQ
-426 LMEES
+426 LFDES
-431 NLGESSDS
+431 NAVAGQDGKPLYPLKPEGFESIADFIKSD
-439 ASLFPLHPSS
+439 ALFGLVT
-449 ADSVAEFLKGSE
+449 A
-461 RFSLCIS
+461 
-468 PLFNGFTWHAH
+468 PLFNGFSWPAENLL
-479 GVLIITE
+479 VITE
-486 SELFTQTARQRRG
+486 AELFTTTARQRRKG
-499 KETSNTDPDMLFK
+499 KTSESADPDMLFK
-512 DLSELKVGDPV
+512 DLSELKIGDPV
-523 VHVEHGIGRYQG
+523 VHAEHGIGRYQG
-535 LVLLNMATS
+535 LVLLNLAPP
-544 KEAPAFE
+544 KEAPIFE
-551 EFLHLVYAQGA
+551 EFLHLQYAGEA

-571 HQVTRYA
+571 QMVTRYA
-578 GADPDSAPL
+578 GSDPDSAPL

-612 LLNLYAARAVRKGH
+612 LLGLYAARAIRKGH
-626 AFEFSAHDYA
+626 AFEYSVHDYA

-654 AAVIGDMTSGNPMDR
+654 AAVIGDMTSGTPMDR

-680 EVALRASFVAVMG
+680 EVALRASFIAVMG

-709 HAATWKDRFAAW
+709 HVATWKDRFADW

-736 INAALASIASGEADI
+736 INASLEAIAKGEADI
-751 VIGTHKLLSK
+751 IIGTHKLLSK
-761 ETKFERLGLVIVDEE
+761 ETQFANLGLVIVDEE

-789 MRAEVD
+789 LRAEVD

-800 ATPIPRTLGMALEG
+800 ATPIPRTLGMAMEG
-814 LREFSVIATAPQKRL
+814 LREFSIIATAPQKRL
-829 AIKTFVRREGDGVI
+829 AIKTFVRREGAGVI

-864 ETIQNRKQALQ
+864 ETIQNRKHALQ
-875 TLLPEARIAVAHGQM
+875 ELIPEARISVAHGQM
-890 NERELESVMRDFVT
+890 HERELESVMREFVT
-904 QRSNL
+904 QRTNI

-967 SKQAHLRLDA
+967 SKQAQLRLNA

-1007 QSGDIHEI
+1007 QSGEIHEI

-1031 RSGKEPDLLSPMQ
+1031 RSGKEPDLLSPLQ
-1044 ATTDVSLGAPALLP
+1044 ATTDVNLGVPALLP
-1058 ADYCPDVHERLSL
+1058 EDYCPDVHERLSL
-1071 YKRFASCEDFTDL
+1071 YKRFAGTHDFSEL
-1084 SFLREELI
+1084 MGLREELV
-1092 DRFGNLPDAAKA
+1092 DRFGDLPDQAKS

-1112 LEMSL
+1112 LEMTGF
-1117 LGIKKIDAST
+1117 GIKKIDATPAS
-1127 TAIQLQFIPQPPLDP
+1127 IQIQFIPNPPIDP
-1142 VKIIRIV
+1142 MKIIQLI
-1149 QSNPA
+1149 QSSKY
-1154 IHLNGQDRI
+1154 IQLNGQD
-1163 KYLPPKDA
+1163 KLKVLPQKDRE
-1171 SFEKLEQRIE
+1171 FEKLEQRLDA
-1181 GIRQLMK
+1181 IRNILRR
-1188 LLSSALVASAQA
+1188 LNESAVLS
-1200 LPTPALSA
+1200 PAKVS

>member
-1 MSDAVNPAAAPR
+1 MSDALKLA
-13 PAALL
+13 
-18 TPPIPVLRAGQR
+18 PPIPAPRAGQR
-30 FTFKQLVGSS
+30 FTFSGLVGSA
-40 DAALIAQTA
+40 DAALIAQ
-49 SAHRNHYSQ
+49 SALRYRANFSV
-58 MVVLCA
+58 MVVFCA
-64 SALDAQRLLEEIP
+64 HAQDAQRLLEEIP
-77 TFAPQVRIRLLPDWE
+77 AFAPQLKTLLLPDWE

-98 FSPHQDLISE
+98 FSPHQDLVSE
-108 RLATLYEMQ
+108 RLATLYELL
-117 NGSCDLILLPV
+117 NGSCDVVLVPV

-133 RLAPPAFLSAHTF
+133 RLGPPNFLSGHTF
-146 FFKQGEHLNEEALRL
+146 FFRQGDRLNDVALRL

-194 SLPYRLDLFGDEI
+194 ALPYRLDLFGDEI
-207 EQIRAFDP
+207 EQIRSFDP

-235 PFDEGSRTA
+235 PFDDASRTA
-244 FRGRWR
+244 FRNRWR
-250 EYFEG
+250 EVFEG
-255 DPTRCSIYKDVSS
+255 DPTRCSIYKDANL
-268 GIPTAGIESYLPL
+268 GIPSAGIESYLPL
-281 FFDET
+281 FFEESSNL
-286 ATIFDYFMRSESAAS
+286 FDYFPRSGEP
-301 DSVCLVYVGDIESS
+301 VWLVSIGDVDEAIRN
-315 ITQFWKDTE
+315 FWKDTLA
-324 QRYSFLKHDPERPV
+324 RYEFLKHDLDRPIL
-338 MNPSD
+338 PPQE
-343 LFLGLDQ
+343 LFLDVDGFFTSAKPHARLVLEQTAAQTNSAQ
-350 FFIHA
+350 F
-355 KSHPRIVLQVGPE
+355 L
-368 EGAKKDLDESLI
+368 L
-380 FSSLP
+380 LP
-385 DVSVHRRDA
+385 DISVHRRDT
-394 DPLKLIRQLLSQNI
+394 DPINRLRNVVSREKIRVLICSD
-408 WRVII
+408 
-413 CAESAGRSESIRQ
+413 SAGRKESIRQ
-426 LMEES
+426 LFEES
-431 NLGESSDS
+431 NSVAGVAGKPLYPLQPEGFESIAEFVKSDS
-439 ASLFPLHPSS
+439 LFGLVT
-449 ADSVAEFLKGSE
+449 A
-461 RFSLCIS
+461 
-468 PLFNGFTWHAH
+468 PLFNGFAWASENL
-479 GVLIITE
+479 LIITE
-486 SELFTQTARQRRG
+486 AELFTSTARQRRKSKATESG
-499 KETSNTDPDMLFK
+499 DPDMLFK
-512 DLSELKVGDPV
+512 DLSELKIGDPV
-523 VHVEHGIGRYQG
+523 VHAEHGIGRYQG
-535 LVLLNMATS
+535 LVLLNLAPP
-544 KEAPAFE
+544 KEDPIFE
-551 EFLHLVYAQGA
+551 EFLHLIYAKEGI
-562 TLYVPVQQL
+562 LYVPVQQL
-571 HQVTRYA
+571 QMVSRYA
-578 GADPDSAPL
+578 GSDPDSAPL
-587 HQLGSGQWDKAKRKA
+587 HHLGSGQWDKAKRKA

-612 LLNLYAARAVRKGH
+612 LLGLYAARAIRKGH

-654 AAVIGDMTSGNPMDR
+654 AAVIGDMTSGTPMDR

-709 HAATWKDRFAAW
+709 HVATWKDRFADW

-736 INAALASIASGEADI
+736 INAALDAIAKGEADI
-751 VIGTHKLLSK
+751 IIGTHKLLSK
-761 ETKFERLGLVIVDEE
+761 ETKFANLGLVIVDEE

-789 MRAEVD
+789 LRAEVD

-800 ATPIPRTLGMALEG
+800 ATPIPRTLGMAMEG

-864 ETIQNRKQALQ
+864 ETIENRKRALQ
-875 TLLPEARIAVAHGQM
+875 ELIPEASISVAHGQM
-890 NERELESVMRDFVT
+890 HERELESVMREFVT
-904 QRSNL
+904 QRTNI

-967 SKQAHLRLDA
+967 SKQAQLRLNA

-1007 QSGDIHEI
+1007 QSGEIHEI
-1015 GFQLYT
+1015 GYQLYT

-1031 RSGKEPDLLSPMQ
+1031 RSGKEPDLLSPLQ
-1044 ATTDVSLGAPALLP
+1044 ATTDVNLGIPALLP
-1058 ADYCPDVHERLSL
+1058 NDYCPDVHERLSM
-1071 YKRFASCEDFTDL
+1071 YKRFAGTNDFSEL
-1084 SFLREELI
+1084 MALREELV
-1092 DRFGNLPDAAKA
+1092 DRFGDLPDQAKS

-1112 LEMSL
+1112 LEMADF
-1117 LGIKKIDAST
+1117 GIKKIDATPVS
-1127 TAIQLQFIPQPPLDP
+1127 IQIQFIPNPPIDP
-1142 VKIIRIV
+1142 LKIIQLI
-1149 QSNPA
+1149 QSSKH
-1154 IHLNGQDRI
+1154 IQLNGQD
-1163 KYLPPKDA
+1163 KLKVLPQKLGEFD
-1171 SFEKLEQRIE
+1171 KLEQRLDQ
-1181 GIRQLMK
+1181 IRR
-1188 LLSSALVASAQA
+1188 LLRRLNDSAILTGV
-1200 LPTPALSA
+1200 

>member
-1 MSDAVNPAAAPR
+1 MSDALNLV
-13 PAALL
+13 
-18 TPPIPVLRAGQR
+18 PPIPAPRAGQR
-30 FTFKQLVGSS
+30 FTFSGLVGSA

-49 SAHRNHYSQ
+49 LCYRNLFSV
-58 MVVLCA
+58 MVIFCA
-64 SALDAQRLLEEIP
+64 QAQEAQRLLEEIP
-77 TFAPQVRIRLLPDWE
+77 AFAPQLKTRLLPDWE
-92 ILPYDH
+92 ILPYDL
-98 FSPHQDLISE
+98 FSPHQDLVSE
-108 RLATLYEMQ
+108 RLATLYELL
-117 NGSCDLILLPV
+117 NGSCDIVLVPV

-133 RLAPPAFLSAHTF
+133 RLGPPNFLSGHTF
-146 FFKQGEHLNEEALRL
+146 FFRQGDKLNEAALKL

-194 SLPYRLDLFGDEI
+194 NLPYRLDLFGDEI

-221 YPVKEIRLLPGHEF
+221 YPVKEVRLLPGHEF
-235 PFDEGSRTA
+235 PFDDASRTA

-250 EYFEG
+250 EVFEG
-255 DPTRCSIYKDVSS
+255 DPTRCSIYKDVNL
-268 GIPTAGIESYLPL
+268 GIPSAGIESYLPL
-281 FFDET
+281 FFEERSNL
-286 ATIFDYFMRSESAAS
+286 FDYFPRSG
-301 DSVCLVYVGDIESS
+301 DPVWLINIGDIDET
-315 ITQFWKDTE
+315 IKGFWKDTFS
-324 QRYSFLKHDPERPV
+324 RYEFLKHDLDRPIL
-338 MNPSD
+338 PPKE
-343 LFLGLDQ
+343 LFLDVDE
-350 FFIHA
+350 FFSTA
-355 KSHPRIVLQVGPE
+355 KSYARLNLEKQAGDTSE
-368 EGAKKDLDESLI
+368 
-380 FSSLP
+380 FLP
-385 DVSVHRRDA
+385 VPDIAVHRRDA
-394 DPLKLIRQLLSQNI
+394 DPINRLRKLVSEEKIRTL
-408 WRVII
+408 I
-413 CAESAGRSESIRQ
+413 CCDSAGRKESIRQ
-426 LMEES
+426 LLEES
-431 NLGESSDS
+431 NSVAGLDGKSPYSFKPESFDNIAEFIKSG
-439 ASLFPLHPSS
+439 SLFGLVT
-449 ADSVAEFLKGSE
+449 A
-461 RFSLCIS
+461 
-468 PLFNGFTWHAH
+468 PLFSGFSWPAENL
-479 GVLIITE
+479 VLITE
-486 SELFTQTARQRRG
+486 AELFTSTARQRRKSKG
-499 KETSNTDPDMLFK
+499 SENADPDMLFK
-512 DLSELKVGDPV
+512 DLSELKIGDPV
-523 VHVEHGIGRYQG
+523 VHAEHGIGRYQG
-535 LVLLNMATS
+535 LVLLNLAPP
-544 KEAPAFE
+544 KEVPIFE
-551 EFLHLVYAQGA
+551 EFLHLQYSGQA

-571 HQVTRYA
+571 QMVTRYA
-578 GADPDSAPL
+578 GSDPDSAPL

-612 LLNLYAARAVRKGH
+612 LLGLYAARAIRKGH

-654 AAVIGDMTSGNPMDR
+654 AAVIGDMTSGTPMDR

-709 HAATWKDRFAAW
+709 HVATWKDRFADW
-721 PVRIVE
+721 PVKIVE

-736 INAALASIASGEADI
+736 INAALEAIAKGEADI
-751 VIGTHKLLSK
+751 IIGTHKLLSK
-761 ETKFERLGLVIVDEE
+761 ETQFANLGLVIVDEE

-789 MRAEVD
+789 LRAEVD

-800 ATPIPRTLGMALEG
+800 ATPIPRTLGMAMEG
-814 LREFSVIATAPQKRL
+814 LREFSIIATAPQKRL

-864 ETIQNRKQALQ
+864 ETIQNRKHALQ
-875 TLLPEARIAVAHGQM
+875 ELIPEARISVAHGQM
-890 NERELESVMRDFVT
+890 HERELESVMREFVT
-904 QRSNL
+904 QRTNI

-967 SKQAHLRLDA
+967 SKQAQLRLNA

-1007 QSGDIHEI
+1007 QSGEIHEI

-1031 RSGKEPDLLSPMQ
+1031 RSGKEPDLLSPLQ
-1044 ATTDVSLGAPALLP
+1044 ATTDVNLGVPALLP
-1058 ADYCPDVHERLSL
+1058 EDYCPDVHERLSL
-1071 YKRFASCEDFTDL
+1071 YKRFAGTNDFSEL
-1084 SFLREELI
+1084 MGLREELV
-1092 DRFGNLPDAAKA
+1092 DRFGDLPDQAKS

-1112 LEMSL
+1112 LEMAGF
-1117 LGIKKIDAST
+1117 GIKKIDATPVS
-1127 TAIQLQFIPQPPLDP
+1127 IQIQFIPNPPIDP
-1142 VKIIRIV
+1142 MKIIQLI
-1149 QSNPA
+1149 QSSKH
-1154 IHLNGQDRI
+1154 IQLNGQD
-1163 KYLPPKDA
+1163 KLKVLPQKDRE
-1171 SFEKLEQRIE
+1171 FDKLEQRLDA
-1181 GIRQLMK
+1181 IRQVLRR
-1188 LLSSALVASAQA
+1188 LNESAILS
-1200 LPTPALSA
+1200 PIKTK

>member
-1 MSDAVNPAAAPR
+1 MSDALNLVS
-13 PAALL
+13 
-18 TPPIPVLRAGQR
+18 PIPAPRAGQR
-30 FTFKQLVGSS
+30 FTFSGLVGSS
-40 DAALIAQTA
+40 DAALIAE
-49 SAHRNHYSQ
+49 
-58 MVVLCA
+58 
-64 SALDAQRLLEEIP
+64 SALRYRHDFSVMVIFCAQAQEAQRLLEEIP
-77 TFAPQVRIRLLPDWE
+77 AFAPQLRTRLLPDWE

-98 FSPHQDLISE
+98 FSPHQDLVSE
-108 RLATLYEMQ
+108 RLATLYELL
-117 NGSCDLILLPV
+117 NGSCDIVLVPV

-133 RLAPPAFLSAHTF
+133 RLGPPEFLSGHTF
-146 FFKQGEHLNEEALRL
+146 FFSQGDKLNEAALKL

-194 SLPYRLDLFGDEI
+194 NLPYRLDLFGDEI

-221 YPVKEIRLLPGHEF
+221 YPVKEVRLLPGHEF
-235 PFDEGSRTA
+235 PFNDQARTA
-244 FRGRWR
+244 FRSHWR
-250 EYFEG
+250 EVFEG
-255 DPTRCSIYKDVSS
+255 DPTRCSIYKDANL
-268 GIPTAGIESYLPL
+268 GIPSAGIESYLPL
-281 FFDET
+281 FFEEQST
-286 ATIFDYFMRSESAAS
+286 LFDYFPRSGDPVWIIST
-301 DSVCLVYVGDIESS
+301 GDIEES
-315 ITQFWKDTE
+315 IRSFWKDT
-324 QRYSFLKHDPERPV
+324 QSRYEFLKHDLDRPILA
-338 MNPSD
+338 PKA
-343 LFLGLDQ
+343 LFLDVDEFFSTAKPHARLALDSHDSKDAQ
-350 FFIHA
+350 F
-355 KSHPRIVLQVGPE
+355 
-368 EGAKKDLDESLI
+368 
-380 FSSLP
+380 LP
-385 DVSVHRRDA
+385 VPDIAVHRRDA
-394 DPLKLIRQLLSQNI
+394 DPIARLRALVANGKNRVLICSD
-408 WRVII
+408 
-413 CAESAGRSESIRQ
+413 SAGRKESIRQ
-426 LMEES
+426 LLDES
-431 NLGESSDS
+431 N
-439 ASLFPLHPSS
+439 
-449 ADSVAEFLKGSE
+449 SVAGQDGKPLYLLKPEGFENVADFIKSDAL
-461 RFSLCIS
+461 FGLVTS
-468 PLFNGFTWHAH
+468 PLFNGFSWPAQK
-479 GVLIITE
+479 LIVVTE
-486 SELFTQTARQRRG
+486 AELFTSTARQRRKG
-499 KETSNTDPDMLFK
+499 KGTESADPDMLFK
-512 DLSELKVGDPV
+512 DLSELKIGDPV
-523 VHVEHGIGRYQG
+523 VHAEHGIGRYQG
-535 LVLLNMATS
+535 LVLLNLAQP
-544 KEAPAFE
+544 KEAPIFE
-551 EFLHLVYAQGA
+551 EFLHLQYAGEA

-571 HQVTRYA
+571 QMVTRYA
-578 GADPDSAPL
+578 GSDPDSAPL

-612 LLNLYAARAVRKGH
+612 LLGLYAARAIRKGH

-654 AAVIGDMTSGNPMDR
+654 AAVIGDMTSGTPMDR

-709 HAATWKDRFAAW
+709 HVATWKDRFADW

-736 INAALASIASGEADI
+736 INTALAEIARGEADI
-751 VIGTHKLLSK
+751 IIGTHKLLSK
-761 ETKFERLGLVIVDEE
+761 ETQFANLGLVIVDEE

-789 MRAEVD
+789 LRAEVD

-800 ATPIPRTLGMALEG
+800 ATPIPRTLGMAMEG
-814 LREFSVIATAPQKRL
+814 LREFSIIATAPQKRL

-864 ETIQNRKQALQ
+864 ETIENRKHALQ
-875 TLLPEARIAVAHGQM
+875 ELIPEASISVAHGQM
-890 NERELESVMRDFVT
+890 HERELESVMRDFVT
-904 QRSNL
+904 QRTNI

-967 SKQAHLRLDA
+967 SKQAQLRLNA

-1007 QSGDIHEI
+1007 QSGEIHEI

-1021 EMLNRAVKSL
+1021 EMLNRAVKAL
-1031 RSGKEPDLLSPMQ
+1031 RSGKEPDLLSPLQ
-1044 ATTDVSLGAPALLP
+1044 ATTDVNLGVPALLP
-1058 ADYCPDVHERLSL
+1058 EDYCPDVHERLSL
-1071 YKRFASCEDFTDL
+1071 YKRFAGCHDFSEL
-1084 SFLREELI
+1084 MGLREELV
-1092 DRFGNLPDAAKA
+1092 DRFGDLPDQAKS

-1112 LEMSL
+1112 LEMTGF
-1117 LGIKKIDAST
+1117 GIKKIDATPAS
-1127 TAIQLQFIPQPPLDP
+1127 IQIQFIPNPPIDP
-1142 VKIIRIV
+1142 LKIIQLI
-1149 QSNPA
+1149 QSSKF
-1154 IHLNGQDRI
+1154 IQLNGQDKLKI
-1163 KYLPPKDA
+1163 LPEKDREY
-1171 SFEKLEQRIE
+1171 EKLEQRLDV
-1181 GIRQLMK
+1181 IRKVLRR
-1188 LLSSALVASAQA
+1188 LNESAVLSTTKAN
-1200 LPTPALSA
+1200 

>member
-1 MSDAVNPAAAPR
+1 MSDALNPV
-13 PAALL
+13 
-18 TPPIPVLRAGQR
+18 PPIPGPRAGQR
-30 FTFKQLVGSS
+30 FTFSGLIGSA
-40 DAALIAQTA
+40 DAALLAQ
-49 SAHRNHYSQ
+49 SVLRFRNDFSV
-58 MVVLCA
+58 MVVFCA
-64 SALDAQRLLEEIP
+64 QAQEAQRLVEEIP
-77 TFAPQVRIRLLPDWE
+77 AFAPQLKVRLLPDWE

-98 FSPHQDLISE
+98 FSPHQDLVSE
-108 RLATLYEMQ
+108 RLATLYELL
-117 NGSCDLILLPV
+117 NGSCDIVLVPV

-133 RLAPPAFLSAHTF
+133 RLGPPHFLSGHTF
-146 FFKQGEHLNEEALRL
+146 FFRQGDKLNEVALKL

-168 DPVSAVMRPG
+168 DPVSAVIRPG

-194 SLPYRLDLFGDEI
+194 NLPYRLDLFGDEI
-207 EQIRAFDP
+207 EQIRSFDP

-221 YPVKEIRLLPGHEF
+221 YPVKEVRLLPGHEF
-235 PFDEGSRTA
+235 PFNDAARTA
-244 FRGRWR
+244 FRSRWR
-250 EYFEG
+250 EVFEG
-255 DPTRCSIYKDVSS
+255 DPTRCSIYKDANL
-268 GIPTAGIESYLPL
+268 GIPGAGIESYLPL
-281 FFDET
+281 FFAEQSNV
-286 ATIFDYFMRSESAAS
+286 FDYFPRSG
-301 DSVCLVYVGDIESS
+301 DPVWLVS
-315 ITQFWKDTE
+315 IGNAEQAIKGFWKDTLS
-324 QRYSFLKHDPERPV
+324 RYEFLKHDLDRPIL
-338 MNPSD
+338 PPKE
-343 LFLGLDQ
+343 LFLDVDEFFSASKTYARLVLDHEVNQ
-350 FFIHA
+350 A
-355 KSHPRIVLQVGPE
+355 
-368 EGAKKDLDESLI
+368 
-380 FSSLP
+380 LP
-385 DVSVHRRDA
+385 FLPVPDIAVHRRDA
-394 DPLKLIRQLLSQNI
+394 DPIARLRKVISQEKL
-408 WRVII
+408 RVLI
-413 CAESAGRSESIRQ
+413 CSDSAGRKESIRQ
-426 LMEES
+426 LLEES
-431 NLGESSDS
+431 NAVADQSGTPLYQLKPEGYESIADFIKSDS
-439 ASLFPLHPSS
+439 HFGLVTA
-449 ADSVAEFLKGSE
+449 
-461 RFSLCIS
+461 
-468 PLFNGFTWHAH
+468 PLFNGFLW
-479 GVLIITE
+479 VSENLLVITE
-486 SELFTQTARQRRG
+486 AELFTSTARQRRKSKG
-499 KETSNTDPDMLFK
+499 SENTDPDMLFK
-512 DLSELKVGDPV
+512 DLSELKIGDPV
-523 VHVEHGIGRYQG
+523 VHAEHGIGRYQG
-535 LVLLNMATS
+535 LVLLNI
-544 KEAPAFE
+544 APPKIAPVFE
-551 EFLHLVYAQGA
+551 EFLHLQYAGEA

-571 HQVTRYA
+571 QMVTRYA
-578 GADPDSAPL
+578 GSDPDSAPL

-612 LLNLYAARAVRKGH
+612 LLGLYAARAIRKGH

-654 AAVIGDMTSGNPMDR
+654 AAVIGDMTSGTPMDR

-693 GKQVAILA
+693 GKQVALLA

-709 HAATWKDRFAAW
+709 HVATWKDRFADW

-736 INAALASIASGEADI
+736 INAALEAIAKGDADI
-751 VIGTHKLLSK
+751 IIGTHKLLSK
-761 ETKFERLGLVIVDEE
+761 ETQFANLGLVIVDEE

-789 MRAEVD
+789 LRAEVD

-800 ATPIPRTLGMALEG
+800 ATPIPRTLGMAMEG
-814 LREFSVIATAPQKRL
+814 LREFSIIATAPQKRL

-864 ETIQNRKQALQ
+864 ETIQNRKHALQ
-875 TLLPEARIAVAHGQM
+875 ELIPEASISVAHGQM
-890 NERELESVMRDFVT
+890 HERELESVMRDFVT
-904 QRSNL
+904 QRTNI

-967 SKQAHLRLDA
+967 SKQAQLRLNA

-1007 QSGDIHEI
+1007 QSGEIHEI

-1031 RSGKEPDLLSPMQ
+1031 RSGKEPDLLSPLQ
-1044 ATTDVSLGAPALLP
+1044 ATTDVNLGVPALFP

-1071 YKRFASCEDFTDL
+1071 YKRFAGCNDFSEL
-1084 SFLREELI
+1084 MGLREELV
-1092 DRFGNLPDAAKA
+1092 DRFGDLPDQAKS

-1112 LEMSL
+1112 LEMVGF
-1117 LGIKKIDAST
+1117 GIKKIDASP
-1127 TAIQLQFIPQPPLDP
+1127 ASIQIQFIQNPPIDPMKIIQLI
-1142 VKIIRIV
+1142 
-1149 QSNPA
+1149 QSSKY
-1154 IHLNGQDRI
+1154 IQLNGQDKLKI
-1163 KYLPPKDA
+1163 LPQKDRE
-1171 SFEKLEQRIE
+1171 FEKLEQRLDS
-1181 GIRQLMK
+1181 IRQVLRR
-1188 LLSSALVASAQA
+1188 LHESAVLISAKAS
-1200 LPTPALSA
+1200 

>member
-1 MSDAVNPAAAPR
+1 MSDALKLA
-13 PAALL
+13 
-18 TPPIPVLRAGQR
+18 PPIPAPRAGQR
-30 FTFKQLVGSS
+30 FTFSGLVGSS
-40 DAALIAQTA
+40 DAALIAQ
-49 SAHRNHYSQ
+49 
-58 MVVLCA
+58 
-64 SALDAQRLLEEIP
+64 SALRYRSEYSVMVIFCAQAQEAQRLLEEIP
-77 TFAPQVRIRLLPDWE
+77 AFAPQLKTRLLPDWE

-98 FSPHQDLISE
+98 FSPHQDLVSE
-108 RLATLYEMQ
+108 RLATLYELL
-117 NGSCDLILLPV
+117 NGSCDIVLVPI

-133 RLAPPAFLSAHTF
+133 RLGPPNFLSGHTF
-146 FFKQGEHLNEEALRL
+146 FFRQGDKLNEAALKL

-221 YPVKEIRLLPGHEF
+221 YPVKEVRLLPGHEF
-235 PFDEGSRTA
+235 PFDDASRTA

-250 EYFEG
+250 EVFEG
-255 DPTRCSIYKDVSS
+255 DPTRCSIYKDANL
-268 GIPTAGIESYLPL
+268 GIPSAGIESYLPL
-281 FFDET
+281 FFEESST
-286 ATIFDYFMRSESAAS
+286 VFDYFPRSGDPVWLVSIGDAEESIKS
-301 DSVCLVYVGDIESS
+301 
-315 ITQFWKDTE
+315 FWKDTLS
-324 QRYSFLKHDPERPV
+324 RYEFLKHDLDRPIL
-338 MNPSD
+338 PPGE
-343 LFLGLDQ
+343 LFLDVDQ
-350 FFIHA
+350 FFTASKPNARLVLDKEA
-355 KSHPRIVLQVGPE
+355 KETPQFLAVP
-368 EGAKKDLDESLI
+368 DL
-380 FSSLP
+380 
-385 DVSVHRRDA
+385 SVHRRDT
-394 DPLKLIRQLLSQNI
+394 DPINRLRALVSQEKVRVLICSDSN
-408 WRVII
+408 
-413 CAESAGRSESIRQ
+413 GRKESIRQ
-426 LMEES
+426 LFEES
-431 NLGESSDS
+431 N
-439 ASLFPLHPSS
+439 
-449 ADSVAEFLKGSE
+449 SVAGQNGKPVYPLKPEGFEGIADFIKSDAL
-461 RFSLCIS
+461 FGLVTAQ
-468 PLFNGFTWHAH
+468 LFNGFTWPAEN
-479 GVLIITE
+479 LIVVTE
-486 SELFTQTARQRRG
+486 AELFTTTARQRRKG
-499 KETSNTDPDMLFK
+499 KESESADPDMLFK
-512 DLSELKVGDPV
+512 DLSELKIGDPV
-523 VHVEHGIGRYQG
+523 VHSDHGIGRYQG
-535 LVLLNMATS
+535 LVLLNLAPP
-544 KEAPAFE
+544 KEEPIFE
-551 EFLHLVYAQGA
+551 EFLHLVYAKDA

-571 HQVTRYA
+571 QMVTRYA
-578 GADPDSAPL
+578 GSDPDSAPL
-587 HQLGSGQWDKAKRKA
+587 HQLGSGQWDKARRKA

-612 LLNLYAARAVRKGH
+612 LLSLYAARAIRKGH

-654 AAVIGDMTSGNPMDR
+654 AAVIGDMTSGTPMDR

-709 HAATWKDRFAAW
+709 HVATWKDRFADW

-736 INAALASIASGEADI
+736 INAALEAIAKGEADI
-751 VIGTHKLLSK
+751 IIGTHKLLSK
-761 ETKFERLGLVIVDEE
+761 ETQFANLGLVIVDEE

-789 MRAEVD
+789 LRAEVD

-800 ATPIPRTLGMALEG
+800 ATPIPRTLGMAMEG
-814 LREFSVIATAPQKRL
+814 LREFSIIATAPQKRL

-875 TLLPEARIAVAHGQM
+875 ELIPEARISVAHGQM
-890 NERELESVMRDFVT
+890 HERELESVMREFVT
-904 QRSNL
+904 QRTNI

-967 SKQAHLRLDA
+967 SKQAQLRLNA

-1007 QSGDIHEI
+1007 QSGEIHEI

-1031 RSGKEPDLLSPMQ
+1031 RSGKEPDLLSPLQ
-1044 ATTDVSLGAPALLP
+1044 ATTDVNLGVPALFP
-1058 ADYCPDVHERLSL
+1058 NDYCPDVHERLSM
-1071 YKRFASCEDFTDL
+1071 YKRFAGTNDFSEL
-1084 SFLREELI
+1084 MGLREELV
-1092 DRFGNLPDAAKA
+1092 DRYGDLPDQAKSL
-1104 FYETHRLR
+1104 YETHRLR
-1112 LEMSL
+1112 LEMTGF
-1117 LGIKKIDAST
+1117 GIKKIDASP
-1127 TAIQLQFIPQPPLDP
+1127 ASIQIQFIPNPPIDP
-1142 VKIIRIV
+1142 MKIIQLI
-1149 QSNPA
+1149 QSSKY
-1154 IHLNGQDRI
+1154 IQLNGQDKLKI
-1163 KYLPPKDA
+1163 LPQKEKD
-1171 SFEKLEQRIE
+1171 FEKLEQRLDH
-1181 GIRQLMK
+1181 IRKILRS
-1188 LLSSALVASAQA
+1188 LNESAMLNTAQA
-1200 LPTPALSA
+1200 N

>member
-1 MSDAVNPAAAPR
+1 MSDALNLA
-13 PAALL
+13 
-18 TPPIPVLRAGQR
+18 PPIPAPRAGQR
-30 FTFKQLVGSS
+30 FTFSGLVGSA

-49 SAHRNHYSQ
+49 LRYRDQFSV
-58 MVVLCA
+58 MVIFCA
-64 SALDAQRLLEEIP
+64 QAQEAQRLLEEIP
-77 TFAPQVRIRLLPDWE
+77 AFAPQLKTRLLPDWE

-98 FSPHQDLISE
+98 FSPHQDLVSE
-108 RLATLYEMQ
+108 RLATLYELL
-117 NGSCDLILLPV
+117 NGSCDIVLVPV

-133 RLAPPAFLSAHTF
+133 RLGPPNFLSGHTF
-146 FFKQGEHLNEEALRL
+146 FFRQGDKLNEAALKL
-161 QLQQAGY
+161 QLQQASY
-168 DPVSAVMRPG
+168 DPVSAVIRPG
-178 EYSIRGGLIDL
+178 EYSIRGGLFDL

-194 SLPYRLDLFGDEI
+194 NLPYRLDLFGDEI

-221 YPVKEIRLLPGHEF
+221 YPVKEVRLLPGHEF
-235 PFDEGSRTA
+235 PFDDASRTA

-250 EYFEG
+250 EVFEG
-255 DPTRCSIYKDVSS
+255 DPSRCSIYKDANL
-268 GIPTAGIESYLPL
+268 GIPSAGIESYLPL
-281 FFDET
+281 FFEEKSNL
-286 ATIFDYFMRSESAAS
+286 FDYFPRSG
-301 DSVCLVYVGDIESS
+301 DPVWLVSIGDVEETIKG
-315 ITQFWKDTE
+315 FWKDTLS
-324 QRYSFLKHDPERPV
+324 RYEFLKHDLDRPIL
-338 MNPSD
+338 PPKE
-343 LFLGLDQ
+343 LFLDIDEFFSTSKSYARLTLEKDGAEKSQ
-350 FFIHA
+350 FLA
-355 KSHPRIVLQVGPE
+355 V
-368 EGAKKDLDESLI
+368 
-380 FSSLP
+380 P
-385 DVSVHRRDA
+385 DIAVHRRDT
-394 DPLKLIRQLLSQNI
+394 DPINLLRKVVSSEKV
-408 WRVII
+408 RVLV
-413 CAESAGRSESIRQ
+413 CSDSAGRKESIRQ
-426 LMEES
+426 LFDES
-431 NLGESSDS
+431 NSVAGLDGKPLYPLKPESFDSIAEFIKSDS
-439 ASLFPLHPSS
+439 LFGLVT
-449 ADSVAEFLKGSE
+449 A
-461 RFSLCIS
+461 
-468 PLFNGFTWHAH
+468 PLFNGFSWPAENLL
-479 GVLIITE
+479 VITE
-486 SELFTQTARQRRG
+486 AELFTTTARQRRKG
-499 KETSNTDPDMLFK
+499 KSNENADPDMLFK
-512 DLSELKVGDPV
+512 DLSELKIGDPV
-523 VHVEHGIGRYQG
+523 VHAEHGIGRYQG
-535 LVLLNMATS
+535 LVLLNLAPP
-544 KEAPAFE
+544 KEAPIFE
-551 EFLHLVYAQGA
+551 EFLHLQYSGQA

-571 HQVTRYA
+571 QMVTRYA
-578 GADPDSAPL
+578 GSDPDSAPL

-612 LLNLYAARAVRKGH
+612 LLGLYAARAIRKGH

-654 AAVIGDMTSGNPMDR
+654 AAVIGDMTSGTPMDR

-709 HAATWKDRFAAW
+709 HVATWKDRFADW

-736 INAALASIASGEADI
+736 INAALEAIAKGDADI
-751 VIGTHKLLSK
+751 IIGTHKLLSK
-761 ETKFERLGLVIVDEE
+761 ETQFANLGLVIVDEE

-789 MRAEVD
+789 LRAEVD

-800 ATPIPRTLGMALEG
+800 ATPIPRTLGMAMEG
-814 LREFSVIATAPQKRL
+814 LREFSIIATAPQKRL

-864 ETIQNRKQALQ
+864 ETIQNRKHALQ
-875 TLLPEARIAVAHGQM
+875 ELIPEARISVAHGQM
-890 NERELESVMRDFVT
+890 HERELESVMREFVT
-904 QRSNL
+904 QRTNI

-967 SKQAHLRLDA
+967 SKQAQLRLNA

-1007 QSGDIHEI
+1007 QSGEIHEI

-1031 RSGKEPDLLSPMQ
+1031 RSGKEPDLLSPLQ
-1044 ATTDVSLGAPALLP
+1044 ATTDVNLGVPALFP
-1058 ADYCPDVHERLSL
+1058 EDYCPDVHERLSL
-1071 YKRFASCEDFTDL
+1071 YKRFAGTNDFSEL
-1084 SFLREELI
+1084 MGLREELV
-1092 DRFGNLPDAAKA
+1092 DRFGDLPDQAKS

-1112 LEMSL
+1112 LEMTGF
-1117 LGIKKIDAST
+1117 GIKKIDATPAS
-1127 TAIQLQFIPQPPLDP
+1127 IQIQFIPNPPIDP
-1142 VKIIRIV
+1142 MKIIQLI
-1149 QSNPA
+1149 QSSKH
-1154 IHLNGQDRI
+1154 IQLNGQD
-1163 KYLPPKDA
+1163 KLKVLPQKDRE
-1171 SFEKLEQRIE
+1171 FEKLEQRLDA
-1181 GIRQLMK
+1181 IRNILRR
-1188 LLSSALVASAQA
+1188 LNDSAVLSSAKVN
-1200 LPTPALSA
+1200 

>member
-1 MSDAVNPAAAPR
+1 MSDALNPV
-13 PAALL
+13 
-18 TPPIPVLRAGQR
+18 PPIPAPRAEQR
-30 FTFKQLVGSS
+30 FTFSGLIGSA
-40 DAALIAQTA
+40 DAALIAQ
-49 SAHRNHYSQ
+49 SALRYRGNFSV
-58 MVVLCA
+58 MVVFCA
-64 SALDAQRLLEEIP
+64 HAQDAQRLLEEIP
-77 TFAPQVRIRLLPDWE
+77 AFAPQLKTRLLPDWE

-98 FSPHQDLISE
+98 FSPHQDLVSE
-108 RLATLYEMQ
+108 RLATLYELL
-117 NGSCDLILLPV
+117 NGSCDIVLVPV

-133 RLAPPAFLSAHTF
+133 RLGPPGFLSGHTF
-146 FFKQGEHLNEEALRL
+146 FFRQGDKLNEAALKL

-221 YPVKEIRLLPGHEF
+221 YPVKEVRLLPGHEF
-235 PFDEGSRTA
+235 PFDDNSRTA
-244 FRGRWR
+244 FRSRWR
-250 EYFEG
+250 EVFEG
-255 DPTRCSIYKDVSS
+255 DPTRCSIYKDANL
-268 GIPTAGIESYLPL
+268 GIPSAGIESYLPL
-281 FFDET
+281 FFDESSNL
-286 ATIFDYFMRSESAAS
+286 FDYFPRLGDPVWLLSIGDVEESIQ
-301 DSVCLVYVGDIESS
+301 G
-315 ITQFWKDTE
+315 FWKDTV
-324 QRYSFLKHDPERPV
+324 QRYEFLKHDLDRPIL
-338 MNPSD
+338 PPKE
-343 LFLGLDQ
+343 LFLDADE
-350 FFIHA
+350 FFIQLKPNA
-355 KSHPRIVLQVGPE
+355 RLVLNRE
-368 EGAKKDLDESLI
+368 TNESPQ
-380 FSSLP
+380 FLP
-385 DVSVHRRDA
+385 VPDIAVHRRDA
-394 DPLKLIRQLLSQNI
+394 DPIHRLRNVVTQEKIRVLVCSD
-408 WRVII
+408 
-413 CAESAGRSESIRQ
+413 SAGRKESIRQ
-426 LMEES
+426 LLDES
-431 NLGESSDS
+431 NAVAGQDGKPLYPLKPEGFESIADFIKSE
-439 ASLFPLHPSS
+439 SLFGLVTAS
-449 ADSVAEFLKGSE
+449 
-461 RFSLCIS
+461 
-468 PLFNGFTWHAH
+468 LFNGFSWPSENLL
-479 GVLIITE
+479 VITE
-486 SELFTQTARQRRG
+486 AELFTSTARQRRKG
-499 KETSNTDPDMLFK
+499 KTSENADPDMLFK
-512 DLSELKVGDPV
+512 DLSELKIGDPV
-523 VHVEHGIGRYQG
+523 VHSDHGIGRYQG
-535 LVLLNMATS
+535 LVLLNV
-544 KEAPAFE
+544 APPKQAPIFE
-551 EFLHLVYAQGA
+551 EFLHLVYAREA

-571 HQVTRYA
+571 QMVTRYA
-578 GADPDSAPL
+578 GSDPDSAPL

-612 LLNLYAARAVRKGH
+612 LLSLYAARAIRKGH
-626 AFEFSAHDYA
+626 AFEYSSHDYE

-654 AAVIGDMTSGNPMDR
+654 TAVIGDMTSGTPMDR

-680 EVALRASFVAVMG
+680 EVALRASFIAVMG

-709 HAATWKDRFAAW
+709 HVATWKDRFADW

-736 INAALASIASGEADI
+736 INAALEAIAKGDADI
-751 VIGTHKLLSK
+751 IIGTHKLLSK
-761 ETKFERLGLVIVDEE
+761 ETRFANLGLVIVDEE

-789 MRAEVD
+789 LRAEVD

-800 ATPIPRTLGMALEG
+800 ATPIPRTLGMAMEG
-814 LREFSVIATAPQKRL
+814 LREFSIIATAPQKRL

-864 ETIQNRKQALQ
+864 ETIQNRKHALQ
-875 TLLPEARIAVAHGQM
+875 ELIPEASISVAHGQM
-890 NERELESVMRDFVT
+890 HERELESVMREFVT
-904 QRSNL
+904 QRTNI

-967 SKQAHLRLDA
+967 SKQAQLRLNA

-1007 QSGDIHEI
+1007 QSGEIHEI
-1015 GFQLYT
+1015 GYQLYT

-1031 RSGKEPDLLSPMQ
+1031 KSGKEPDLLSPLQ
-1044 ATTDVSLGAPALLP
+1044 ATTDVNLGVPALLP
-1058 ADYCPDVHERLSL
+1058 QDYCPDVHERLSL
-1071 YKRFASCEDFTDL
+1071 YKRFAGTTDFSEL
-1084 SFLREELI
+1084 MGLREELV
-1092 DRFGNLPDAAKA
+1092 DRFGDLPDQAKS

-1112 LEMSL
+1112 LEMSGF
-1117 LGIKKIDAST
+1117 GIKKIDATPSS
-1127 TAIQLQFIPQPPLDP
+1127 IQIQFIPNPPIDP
-1142 VKIIRIV
+1142 MKIIQLI
-1149 QSNPA
+1149 QSSKN
-1154 IHLNGQDRI
+1154 IQLNGQD
-1163 KYLPPKDA
+1163 KLKVLPPKERD
-1171 SFEKLEQRIE
+1171 FEKLEQRLDF
-1181 GIRQLMK
+1181 IRKILRS
-1188 LLSSALVASAQA
+1188 LNESAMLTTAQA
-1200 LPTPALSA
+1200 N

>member
-1 MSDAVNPAAAPR
+1 
-13 PAALL
+13 
-18 TPPIPVLRAGQR
+18 
-30 FTFKQLVGSS
+30 
-40 DAALIAQTA
+40 
-49 SAHRNHYSQ
+49 
-58 MVVLCA
+58 MVVFCA
-64 SALDAQRLLEEIP
+64 HAQEAQRLLEEIP
-77 TFAPQVRIRLLPDWE
+77 TFAPQLKTRLLPDWE

-98 FSPHQDLISE
+98 FSPHQDLVSE
-108 RLATLYEMQ
+108 RLATLYELL
-117 NGSCDLILLPV
+117 NGSCDIVLVPI

-133 RLAPPAFLSAHTF
+133 RLGPPDFLSGHTF
-146 FFKQGEHLNEEALRL
+146 FFSQGDKLNEAALKL

-194 SLPYRLDLFGDEI
+194 NLPYRLDLFGDEI

-221 YPVKEIRLLPGHEF
+221 YPVKEVRLLPGHEF
-235 PFDEGSRTA
+235 PFDDASRTA

-250 EYFEG
+250 EVFEG
-255 DPTRCSIYKDVSS
+255 DPTRCSIYKDANL
-268 GIPTAGIESYLPL
+268 GIPSAGIESYLPL
-281 FFDET
+281 FFE
-286 ATIFDYFMRSESAAS
+286 ASSNVFDYFPRSGDPVWIVSI
-301 DSVCLVYVGDIESS
+301 GDIEES
-315 ITQFWKDTE
+315 IKSFWKDTQ
-324 QRYSFLKHDPERPV
+324 QRYEFLKHDLDRPIL
-338 MNPSD
+338 PPKD
-343 LFLGLDQ
+343 LFLDVDE
-350 FFIHA
+350 FFIA
-355 KSHPRIVLQVGPE
+355 TKPYARLLLERELGRATSE
-368 EGAKKDLDESLI
+368 ESL
-380 FSSLP
+380 FLSVP
-385 DVSVHRRDA
+385 DIAVHRRDA
-394 DPLKLIRQLLSQNI
+394 DPIHRLRNLVAPEKTRILICSD
-408 WRVII
+408 
-413 CAESAGRSESIRQ
+413 SAGRKESIRQ
-426 LMEES
+426 LFEES
-431 NLGESSDS
+431 NSVTGHDGKP
-439 ASLFPLHPSS
+439 LFPLRPEGFESI
-449 ADSVAEFLKGSE
+449 ADFIKSD
-461 RFSLCIS
+461 SLFGLVTA
-468 PLFNGFTWHAH
+468 PLFNGFTWPSHN
-479 GVLIITE
+479 LIVITE
-486 SELFTQTARQRRG
+486 AELFTSTARQRRKG
-499 KETSNTDPDMLFK
+499 KGSESVDPDMLFK
-512 DLSELKVGDPV
+512 DLSELKIGDPV
-523 VHVEHGIGRYQG
+523 VHSDHGIGRYQG
-535 LVLLNMATS
+535 LVLLNLAPP
-544 KEAPAFE
+544 KEAPIFE
-551 EFLHLVYAQGA
+551 EFLHLVYAKEA

-571 HQVTRYA
+571 QMVTRYA
-578 GADPDSAPL
+578 GSDPDSAPL

-602 AQQIRDTAAE
+602 AEQIRDTAAE
-612 LLNLYAARAVRKGH
+612 LLSLYAARAIRKGH

-654 AAVIGDMTSGNPMDR
+654 AAVIGDMTSGTPMDR

-709 HAATWKDRFAAW
+709 HVSTWKDRFADW

-736 INAALASIASGEADI
+736 INAALEAIAKGEADI
-751 VIGTHKLLSK
+751 IIGTHKLLSK
-761 ETKFERLGLVIVDEE
+761 ETQFANLGLVIVDEE

-789 MRAEVD
+789 LRAEVD

-800 ATPIPRTLGMALEG
+800 ATPIPRTLGMAMEG
-814 LREFSVIATAPQKRL
+814 LREFSIIATAPQKRL

-864 ETIQNRKQALQ
+864 ETIQNRKHALQ
-875 TLLPEARIAVAHGQM
+875 ELIPEASISVAHGQM
-890 NERELESVMRDFVT
+890 HERELESVMREFVT
-904 QRSNL
+904 QRTNI

-967 SKQAHLRLDA
+967 SKQAQLRLNA

-1007 QSGDIHEI
+1007 QSGEIHEI
-1015 GFQLYT
+1015 GYQLYT

-1031 RSGKEPDLLSPMQ
+1031 RSGKEPDLLAPLQ
-1044 ATTDVSLGAPALLP
+1044 VTTDVNLGVPALLP
-1058 ADYCPDVHERLSL
+1058 NDYCPDVHERLSM
-1071 YKRFASCEDFTDL
+1071 YKRFAGTNDFSEL
-1084 SFLREELI
+1084 MGLREELV
-1092 DRFGNLPDAAKA
+1092 DRYGDLPDQAKS

-1112 LEMSL
+1112 LEMAGF
-1117 LGIKKIDAST
+1117 GIKKIDATPAS
-1127 TAIQLQFIPQPPLDP
+1127 IQIQFIPNPPIDP
-1142 VKIIRIV
+1142 MKIIQLI
-1149 QSNPA
+1149 QSSKY
-1154 IHLNGQDRI
+1154 IQLNGQD
-1163 KYLPPKDA
+1163 KLKVLPQKDKD
-1171 SFEKLEQRIE
+1171 FEKLEQRLDH
-1181 GIRQLMK
+1181 IRQILRR
-1188 LLSSALVASAQA
+1188 LNESAMLTSAT
-1200 LPTPALSA
+1200 LN

>member
-1 MSDAVNPAAAPR
+1 MSDGLNLV
-13 PAALL
+13 
-18 TPPIPVLRAGQR
+18 PPIPAPRAGQR
-30 FTFKQLVGSS
+30 FTFSGLVGSA

-49 SAHRNHYSQ
+49 LHYRKDFSV
-58 MVVLCA
+58 MVIFCA
-64 SALDAQRLLEEIP
+64 QAQEAQRLLEEIP
-77 TFAPQVRIRLLPDWE
+77 AFAPQLKTRLLPDWE

-98 FSPHQDLISE
+98 FSPHQDLVSE
-108 RLATLYEMQ
+108 RLATLYELL
-117 NGSCDLILLPV
+117 NGSCDIVLVPV

-133 RLAPPAFLSAHTF
+133 RLGPPNFLSGHTF
-146 FFKQGEHLNEEALRL
+146 FFRQGDRLNEAALKL

-194 SLPYRLDLFGDEI
+194 TLPYRLDLFGDEI
-207 EQIRAFDP
+207 EQIRSFDP

-221 YPVKEIRLLPGHEF
+221 YPVKEVRLLPGHEF
-235 PFDEGSRTA
+235 PFNDEARTA

-250 EYFEG
+250 EVFEG
-255 DPTRCSIYKDVSS
+255 DPTRCSIYKDANL
-268 GIPTAGIESYLPL
+268 GIPSAGIESYLPM
-281 FFDET
+281 FFEEQSSV
-286 ATIFDYFMRSESAAS
+286 FDYFPRSGDPVWIIST
-301 DSVCLVYVGDIESS
+301 GDIEDAIRS
-315 ITQFWKDTE
+315 FWKDTLS
-324 QRYSFLKHDPERPV
+324 RYEFLKHDLDRPIL
-338 MNPSD
+338 PPKE
-343 LFLGLDQ
+343 LFLDVDEFFSTAKPHARLSLEKETDEAAQ
-350 FFIHA
+350 F
-355 KSHPRIVLQVGPE
+355 
-368 EGAKKDLDESLI
+368 
-380 FSSLP
+380 LP
-385 DVSVHRRDA
+385 VPDIAVHRRDA
-394 DPLKLIRQLLSQNI
+394 DPVSGLRKLTANEKVRIL
-408 WRVII
+408 I
-413 CAESAGRSESIRQ
+413 CSDSAGRKESIRQ
-426 LMEES
+426 LFEES
-431 NLGESSDS
+431 NSVAGLDGKPLYELKPEGFETVADFIKSDS
-439 ASLFPLHPSS
+439 LFGITT
-449 ADSVAEFLKGSE
+449 A
-461 RFSLCIS
+461 
-468 PLFNGFTWHAH
+468 PLFNGFSWPAQNLT
-479 GVLIITE
+479 IITE
-486 SELFTQTARQRRG
+486 AELFTATARQRRKG
-499 KETSNTDPDMLFK
+499 RASESADPDMLFK
-512 DLSELKVGDPV
+512 DLSELKIGDPV
-523 VHVEHGIGRYQG
+523 VHAEHGIGRYQG
-535 LVLLNMATS
+535 LVLLNLAPP
-544 KEAPAFE
+544 KEAPIFE
-551 EFLHLVYAQGA
+551 EFLHLQYAGEA

-571 HQVTRYA
+571 QMVSRYA
-578 GADPDSAPL
+578 GSDPDSAPL

-612 LLNLYAARAVRKGH
+612 LLGLYAARAIRKGH

-654 AAVIGDMTSGNPMDR
+654 AAVIGDMTSGTPMDR

-709 HAATWKDRFAAW
+709 HVATWKDRFADW

-736 INAALASIASGEADI
+736 INAALEAIAKGEADI
-751 VIGTHKLLSK
+751 IIGTHKLLSK
-761 ETKFERLGLVIVDEE
+761 ETQFANLGLVIVDEE

-789 MRAEVD
+789 LRAEVD

-800 ATPIPRTLGMALEG
+800 ATPIPRTLGMAMEG
-814 LREFSVIATAPQKRL
+814 LREFSIIATAPQKRL

-864 ETIQNRKQALQ
+864 ETIQNRKHALQ
-875 TLLPEARIAVAHGQM
+875 ELIPEASISVAHGQM
-890 NERELESVMRDFVT
+890 HERELESVMREFVT
-904 QRSNL
+904 QRTNI

-967 SKQAHLRLDA
+967 SKQAQLRLNA

-1007 QSGDIHEI
+1007 QSGEIHEI

-1031 RSGKEPDLLSPMQ
+1031 RSGKEPDLLAPLQ
-1044 ATTDVSLGAPALLP
+1044 ATTDVNLGVPALLP
-1058 ADYCPDVHERLSL
+1058 NDYCLDVHERLSL
-1071 YKRFASCEDFTDL
+1071 YKRFAGTNDFSEL
-1084 SFLREELI
+1084 MGLREELV
-1092 DRFGNLPDAAKA
+1092 DRFGDLPDQAKS

-1112 LEMSL
+1112 LEMAGF
-1117 LGIKKIDAST
+1117 GIKKIDAIATS
-1127 TAIQLQFIPQPPLDP
+1127 IQIQFIPNPPIDP
-1142 VKIIRIV
+1142 LKIIQLI
-1149 QSNPA
+1149 QSSKH
-1154 IHLNGQDRI
+1154 IQLNGQD
-1163 KYLPPKDA
+1163 KLKVLPQKDRE
-1171 SFEKLEQRIE
+1171 FEKLEQRLDA
-1181 GIRQLMK
+1181 IRQVLRRLNESAM
-1188 LLSSALVASAQA
+1188 LS
-1200 LPTPALSA
+1200 PAKAN

>member
-1 MSDAVNPAAAPR
+1 MSDALNLV
-13 PAALL
+13 
-18 TPPIPVLRAGQR
+18 PPIPALRAGQR
-30 FTFKQLVGSS
+30 FTFSGLVGSA

-49 SAHRNHYSQ
+49 LRYRNDFSV
-58 MVVLCA
+58 MVIFCA
-64 SALDAQRLLEEIP
+64 QAQEAQRLLEEIP
-77 TFAPQVRIRLLPDWE
+77 AFAPGLKTRLLPDWE

-98 FSPHQDLISE
+98 FSPHQDLVSE
-108 RLATLYEMQ
+108 RLATLYELL
-117 NGSCDLILLPV
+117 NGSCDIVLVPV

-133 RLAPPAFLSAHTF
+133 RLGPPNFLSGHTF
-146 FFKQGEHLNEEALRL
+146 FFRQGDKLNEAALKL

-194 SLPYRLDLFGDEI
+194 NLPYRLDLFGDEI
-207 EQIRAFDP
+207 EQIRSFDP

-221 YPVKEIRLLPGHEF
+221 YPVKEVRILPGHEF
-235 PFDEGSRTA
+235 PFDDEARTA

-250 EYFEG
+250 EVFEG
-255 DPTRCSIYKDVSS
+255 DPTRCSIYKDANL
-268 GIPTAGIESYLPL
+268 GIPSAGIESYLPM
-281 FFDET
+281 FFDEQSSV
-286 ATIFDYFMRSESAAS
+286 FDYFPRSGDPVWIVST
-301 DSVCLVYVGDIESS
+301 GDIEEA
-315 ITQFWKDTE
+315 IRGFWKDTLS
-324 QRYSFLKHDPERPV
+324 RYEFLKHDLDRPIL
-338 MNPSD
+338 PPKE
-343 LFLGLDQ
+343 LFLDVDEFFSIAKPHARLVLEKETSQAPQ
-350 FFIHA
+350 F
-355 KSHPRIVLQVGPE
+355 LQV
-368 EGAKKDLDESLI
+368 
-380 FSSLP
+380 P
-385 DVSVHRRDA
+385 DIAVHRKDA
-394 DPLKLIRQLLSQNI
+394 DPITNLRKLVASEKV
-408 WRVII
+408 RVLI
-413 CAESAGRSESIRQ
+413 CSDSAGRKESIRQ
-426 LMEES
+426 LLEES
-431 NLGESSDS
+431 NSVAGQDGKPLYQLKPEAFETVADFIKSDS
-439 ASLFPLHPSS
+439 QFGLTTA
-449 ADSVAEFLKGSE
+449 
-461 RFSLCIS
+461 
-468 PLFNGFTWHAH
+468 PLFNGFSWPDQN
-479 GVLIITE
+479 LIIVTE
-486 SELFTQTARQRRG
+486 AELFTSTARQRRKG
-499 KETSNTDPDMLFK
+499 KASESADPDMLFK
-512 DLSELKVGDPV
+512 DLSELNIGDPV
-523 VHVEHGIGRYQG
+523 VHAEHGIGRYQG
-535 LVLLNMATS
+535 LVLLNLAPP
-544 KEAPAFE
+544 KEAPIFE
-551 EFLHLVYAQGA
+551 EFLHLQYARDA

-571 HQVTRYA
+571 QMVTRYA
-578 GADPDSAPL
+578 GSDPDSAPL

-612 LLNLYAARAVRKGH
+612 LLGLYAARAIRKGH

-636 AFAESFGFEETPD
+636 AFSESFGFEETPD

-654 AAVIGDMTSGNPMDR
+654 AAVIGDMTSGTPMDR

-709 HAATWKDRFAAW
+709 HVATWKDRFADW

-736 INAALASIASGEADI
+736 INAALEAIAKGDADI
-751 VIGTHKLLSK
+751 IIGTHKLLSK
-761 ETKFERLGLVIVDEE
+761 ETQFADLGLVIVDEE

-789 MRAEVD
+789 LRAEVD

-800 ATPIPRTLGMALEG
+800 ATPIPRTLGMAMEG
-814 LREFSVIATAPQKRL
+814 LREFSIIATAPQKRL

-864 ETIQNRKQALQ
+864 ETIQNRKHALQ
-875 TLLPEARIAVAHGQM
+875 ELIPEASISVAHGQM
-890 NERELESVMRDFVT
+890 HERELESVMREFVT
-904 QRSNL
+904 QRTNI

-967 SKQAHLRLDA
+967 SKQAQLRLNA

-1007 QSGDIHEI
+1007 QSGEIHEI

-1031 RSGKEPDLLSPMQ
+1031 RSGKEPDLLSPLQ
-1044 ATTDVSLGAPALLP
+1044 ATTDVNLGVPALLP

-1071 YKRFASCEDFTDL
+1071 YKRFAGTNDFSEL
-1084 SFLREELI
+1084 MGLREELV
-1092 DRFGNLPDAAKA
+1092 DRFGDLPDQAKS

-1112 LEMSL
+1112 LEMTGF
-1117 LGIKKIDAST
+1117 GIKKIDATPAS
-1127 TAIQLQFIPQPPLDP
+1127 IQIQFIPNPPIDP
-1142 VKIIRIV
+1142 LKIIQLI
-1149 QSNPA
+1149 QSSKQ
-1154 IHLNGQDRI
+1154 IQLNGQD
-1163 KYLPPKDA
+1163 KLKVLPQKDRE
-1171 SFEKLEQRIE
+1171 FEKLEQRLDA
-1181 GIRQLMK
+1181 IRQVLRR
-1188 LLSSALVASAQA
+1188 LNESAML
-1200 LPTPALSA
+1200 TPAKAN